1 MGSQRSARPGRTALL
16 VAGLL
21 VALWQR
27 CAASCPEKDLEDRE
41 EEANIVLT
49 GTVDEIINM
58 DPVHNT
64 YSCKVRVWRYLK
76 GKSNVNREILLDGGN
91 KVMIGGF
98 GNPGI
103 CDNQVATGDTRI
115 FFLNPSPQSMGPEH
129 KNELMLNSSLMRITL
144 RNLEDVEHCVED
156 KPPHFTPVQPPDGCR
171 GMLCGFGAVCERD
184 PTDPA
189 KAECVCKRVDCPS
202 LVAPVCGSD
211 SSTYSNECE
220 LEKAQCN
227 TQRRIKVLRKGPC
240 SLKDPC
246 SEVTCSYGSTCVQS
260 SDGLSAKCMC
270 PLGCEGKAE
279 KTVCGSDGKDYR
291 NECELH
297 QHACKNQKNIR
308 VQYQGP
314 CDPCKDNENSLSQ
327 MCRVEAITRQPLRFG
342 LPESCTSDD
351 EPLCAS
357 DGQTYN
363 SECAMRSTGLQ
374 KGIKLRKIHAGRC
387 RRLDDC
393 QEECLFNAVCLVE
406 QLSSRCSCD
415 PIECDGTY
423 KPVCGR
429 DGHTYINDCN
439 RRRAEC
445 MNKVLIPI
453 KHPGPCDL
461 SIPSPCL
468 DKVCD
473 HGAVCVV
480 KNNEP
485 VCECPEACPQTSD
498 PVCGSDG
505 HSYGSPC
512 EMRAMGCAL
521 QRAIHIQHK
530 GPCDET
536 CANCSFGA
544 ICDAQSGQC
553 VCASECVE
561 SHQPVCGSD
570 GTTYNSECELHVR
583 ACKEQMDLRVVS
595 QGECKTCGSTV
606 CAWGARCVQNKCE
619 CPQCSG
625 EPLSTVCGS
634 DGTTYNNECELR
646 TSSCMQKR
654 RIDVAR
660 LGSCDEDCGSGGSG
674 SGVEGCEQ
682 DRCRMF
688 GGSWDEDAE
697 DDRCV
702 CDFTCQSVPN
712 NPVCGSDGKNY
723 SNECELKKAR
733 CEKQEHLL
741 IQNQGHCAAI
751 SATSLPEPTALQHC
765 SLSVYGCCH
774 DNATAAL
781 GVGLAGCPSTCQ
793 CNVYGSY
800 KGTCDPVTAQCSCKP
815 GVGGQKCDRC
825 EPGFWNFRG
834 IVTENMSG
842 CTPCNC
848 DATGSVRDDCEQ
860 MSGLCSCKTG
870 VKGMKCNVCPDG
882 SKMGMNGCDKGPD
895 APTSCE
901 ELVCSYGATCIE
913 VNDQAHCECP
923 SPDCDEKN
931 KTKVCGSDGVTYAD
945 QCQLRTIA
953 CRQDKDITVQH
964 FGQCTETI
972 TEPADRPT
980 PNPLATTPSPTA
992 AATITTTATFSH
1004 NRVEAL
1010 PPPRT
1015 AEVETDER
1023 PPATTPYST
1032 PTQKQANHRHSIHI
1046 QPQPQST
1053 AAAAAAA
1060 TTSSPRSSKIP
1071 PPLRDP
1077 SAALNSFEGSGSGD
1091 PSGDYQTEE
1100 EEELEEEVGSG
1111 IPPEA
1116 SGAEEPVGPTVA
1128 STTLPT
1134 AEDRSSCDNKEFGCC
1149 PDGKTPASTPEGANC
1164 PSTMRFNGFLHL
1176 DQVEGQEIFY
1186 TPEMEDP
1193 KSELFGE
1200 TARSIESALNELFRK
1215 SEVHK
1220 DFMSVRVRNLAPS
1233 NSILAFVEAHFKPDT
1248 RYTVEDIEGAL
1259 LKQLKASTDT
1269 GIAVKKPEDENIR
1282 ITNYGLSSVPFFTTT
1297 TTTTTASVTTASVT
1311 TAAPTTTTTTTT
1323 RLPTTSPY
1331 VTRRPPGTT
1340 RRPYNGRRTTTT
1352 SAPVT
1357 TQPPTT
1363 TAAVTTTT
1371 PLPATTV
1378 AHARARLHPK
1388 VQKPCSSHPCL
1399 HGGTCEDD
1407 GNDFSC
1413 KCPAGRG
1420 GSVCEKVIKYFIP
1433 SFGGQSYLAFQTMS
1447 AYHTV
1452 RIAMEFRA
1460 SEMTGILLYNGQE
1473 GKKDFIS
1480 LALVNGRVEL
1490 RFNTGSG
1497 TGTLVSKVQINRGR
1511 WHQLVVTR
1519 NRRNAMLSVDNE
1531 PHIEGESPRGTDG
1544 LNLDTHLFIGGV
1556 TEDMKADVRERTAV
1570 ATGLVG
1576 CIRMLDVN
1584 NRVLNLQESG
1594 GDSLYGSGVGEC
1606 GNNPCQPNPCK
1617 NGAACQ
1623 VKEAEMFH
1631 CKCSKGFWGPTCAD
1645 VHDPCEPNRCHPS
1658 SQCQALPEGGY
1669 KCECPTGREGRHCE
1683 KVAER
1688 RGAYMPLF
1696 NGDSYVEL
1704 KGLYLYGHDLRQK
1717 LSMTVVLMANDSNG
1731 LIFYNG
1737 QKSDG
1742 KGDFI
1747 SLSLNNGILEFRYD
1761 LGKGPATIRSKEP
1774 IQLNVWNTINLERSH
1789 RKGEIRVNNR
1799 DAVKGEAPK
1808 SRKNQHVDLNLK
1820 ESLFVGGAPDYS
1832 RLARAAAL
1840 TEGFKGTIQKIIL
1853 MGTPVLREENAM
1865 RSSNVAMFQDHPC
1878 SQEPCHNGG
1887 RCNPQLDT
1895 YECVC
1900 LSGFSGGHC
1909 QNTIYE
1915 KSAGDTEAIAFD
1927 GRTFIEYHNAVTK
1940 SQLTNEIPDPESLE
1954 NPSDQSEKALLVN
1967 KFELSI
1973 RTEATQG
1980 LVLWSGKGVER
1991 SDYIALA
1998 IVDGHVQMTYDLG
2011 SKPVVLRSSV
2021 RVNTNRWIRIK
2032 ASRALRDGSLQVGNE
2047 AAVTGS
2053 SPLAATQLDT
2063 DGALWL
2069 GGLEELAVTRR
2080 LPKAYST
2087 GFVGC
2092 IKDVVVD
2099 GVELHLVE
2107 DALNSPTILQCSAAK

>member
-1 MGSQRSARPGRTALL
+1 MEWSMSGCHYPSPPPQEQDRRYQHKVSL
-16 VAGLL
+16 V
-21 VALWQR
+21 VR
-27 CAASCPEKDLEDRE
+27 YFMIPC
-41 EEANIVLT
+41 NICL
-49 GTVDEIINM
+49 
-58 DPVHNT
+58 
-64 YSCKVRVWRYLK
+64 
-76 GKSNVNREILLDGGN
+76 ILLATSTL
-91 KVMIGGF
+91 GF
-98 GNPGI
+98 A
-103 CDNQVATGDTRI
+103 VLL
-115 FFLNPSPQSMGPEH
+115 FLN
-129 KNELMLNSSLMRITL
+129 NY
-144 RNLEDVEHCVED
+144 
-156 KPPHFTPVQPPDGCR
+156 KPPHFTPAQPPDGCR

-184 PTDPA
+184 QTDPA

-227 TQRRIKVLRKGPC
+227 SQRRIKVLRKGPC
-240 SLKDPC
+240 SRKDPC
-246 SEVTCSYGSTCVQS
+246 TDVACSYGSTCVQS

-270 PLGCEGKAE
+270 PLGCEGKRE
-279 KTVCGSDGKDYR
+279 QTVCGSDGKDYR

-297 QHACKNQKNIR
+297 QHACKNQRNIR
-308 VQYQGP
+308 VQYQGH
-314 CDPCKDNENSLSQ
+314 CDPCKDNENSLNTL
-327 MCRVEAITRQPLRFG
+327 CRVEALTRQPLIFS
-342 LPESCTSDD
+342 LPNSCPLGN

-357 DGQTYN
+357 DGQTYP
-363 SECAMRSTGLQ
+363 SKCAMEATGAQ
-374 KGIKLRKIHAGRC
+374 KGIKLTKIHAGQC
-387 RRLDDC
+387 RRLEHC

-406 QLSSRCSCD
+406 QLNARCSCD

-423 KPVCGR
+423 KPVCGK
-429 DGHTYINDCN
+429 DAHTYTNDCT
-439 RRRAEC
+439 RRKAEC
-445 MNKVLIPI
+445 LTKTLISI
-453 KHPGPCDL
+453 KHQGPCDL

-468 DKVCD
+468 DKVCE

-521 QRAIHIQHK
+521 QKAIHIQHK
-530 GPCDET
+530 GPCDES

-561 SHQPVCGSD
+561 SNQPVCGSD
-570 GTTYNSECELHVR
+570 GSTYNSECELHVR
-583 ACKEQMDLRVVS
+583 ACKQQMDLRVVS

-625 EPLSTVCGS
+625 EAFSPVCGS

-646 TSSCMQKR
+646 TSTCMQKR
-654 RIDVAR
+654 RIDVAKP
-660 LGSCDEDCGSGGSG
+660 GSCDEDCGSGGSG
-674 SGVEGCEQ
+674 SGVESCEQ
-682 DRCRMF
+682 DRCRTF

-702 CDFTCQSVPN
+702 CDFSCQSVPH

-723 SNECELKKAR
+723 SNECQLKKAR

-741 IQNQGHCAAI
+741 IQNQGPCAAI
-751 SATSLPEPTALQHC
+751 SATSLPELTPPQHC

-774 DNATAAL
+774 DNVTAAL

-800 KGTCDPVTAQCSCKP
+800 KGTCDPASGQCSCKP

-848 DATGSVRDDCEQ
+848 DARGSVRDDCEQ

-882 SKMGMNGCDKGPD
+882 SKMGMNGCDKGPE

-901 ELVCSYGATCIE
+901 ELVCSFGATCIE

-972 TEPADRPT
+972 SEPADRPT
-980 PNPLATTPSPTA
+980 PNPSATTHSPTA
-992 AATITTTATFSH
+992 AATITTPAPFH
-1004 NRVEAL
+1004 PDMVWAI
-1010 PPPRT
+1010 PPPQT
-1015 AEVETDER
+1015 EETDTTER
-1023 PPATTPYST
+1023 PPTTTPFST
-1032 PTQKQANHRHSIHI
+1032 LIHNQANRRHPNHI
-1046 QPQPQST
+1046 QPPPPKST
-1053 AAAAAAA
+1053 AAT
-1060 TTSSPRSSKIP
+1060 TTSSSSSHSSP
-1071 PPLRDP
+1071 AP
-1077 SAALNSFEGSGSGD
+1077 SAAASSFDGSGSGE
-1091 PSGDYQTEE
+1091 PSGDDQTEE
-1100 EEELEEEVGSG
+1100 EEEEEAGSG
-1111 IPPEA
+1111 IPTEA
-1116 SGAEEPVGPTVA
+1116 SGAEEPVGPTLA
-1128 STTLPT
+1128 STTIPT
-1134 AEDRSSCDNKEFGCC
+1134 AEDRSSCENTDFGCC
-1149 PDGKTPASTPEGANC
+1149 PDGKTPSSTPEGANC
-1164 PSTMRFNGFLHL
+1164 PSTMRFSGFLHL

-1259 LKQLKASTDT
+1259 LKQLKASKETS
-1269 GIAVKKPEDENIR
+1269 IAVKKPEDENIR
-1282 ITNYGLSSVPFFTTT
+1282 FTNYGLSSPFFTTT
-1297 TTTTTASVTTASVT
+1297 TTTTTSVT

-1323 RLPTTSPY
+1323 TTRPPTTSPY
-1331 VTRRPPGTT
+1331 ITRRPPGTT
-1340 RRPYNGRRTTTT
+1340 RRPSNGRRTTTA

-1357 TQPPTT
+1357 TPRPTTT
-1363 TAAVTTTT
+1363 TAAVTTTAL
-1371 PLPATTV
+1371 PPATTI
-1378 AHARARLHPK
+1378 AHVREKLHHK
-1388 VQKPCSSHPCL
+1388 AQKPCGSHPCL

-1407 GNDFSC
+1407 GSDFSC

-1433 SFGGQSYLAFQTMS
+1433 SFGGQSYLAFPTMS

-1460 SEMTGILLYNGQE
+1460 SDMTGILLYNGQE

-1480 LALVNGRVEL
+1480 LALVNGKVEL

-1497 TGTLVSKVQINRGR
+1497 TGTVVSKVQINQGR
-1511 WHQLVVTR
+1511 WHHLVVTR

-1544 LNLDTHLFIGGV
+1544 LNLDTDLFIGGV
-1556 TEDMKADVRERTAV
+1556 LEEMKQDVRERTAV

-1576 CIRMLDVN
+1576 CIRLLDVN
-1584 NRVLNLQESG
+1584 NRVLNLQESE

-1606 GNNPCQPNPCK
+1606 GNNPCQPNPCN

-1669 KCECPTGREGRHCE
+1669 KCECPMGREGRHCE

-1696 NGDSYVEL
+1696 NGDSYLEL
-1704 KGLYLYGHDLRQK
+1704 KGLHLYGHDLRQK
-1717 LSMTVVLMANDSNG
+1717 VSMTVILMANDSNG

-1761 LGKGPATIRSKEP
+1761 LGKGPATIRSKEA
-1774 IQLNVWNTINLERSH
+1774 IQLNVWNTIDLERSN
-1789 RKGEIRVNNR
+1789 RKGEIMVNKKDPVR
-1799 DAVKGEAPK
+1799 GEAP
-1808 SRKNQHVDLNLK
+1808 NLHVDLNLK

-1832 RLARAAAL
+1832 RLARVAAL

-1853 MGTPVLREENAM
+1853 MGTTILREENAL
-1865 RSSNVAMFQDHPC
+1865 RSSNIAMFQDHPC

-1887 RCNPQLDT
+1887 RCNPTLDA
-1895 YECVC
+1895 YECAC
-1900 LSGFSGGHC
+1900 LSGFSGGRC

-1915 KSAGDTEAIAFD
+1915 KSAGETEAIAFD

-1940 SQLTNEIPDPESLE
+1940 
-1954 NPSDQSEKALLVN
+1954 SEKALLVN

-1980 LVLWSGKGVER
+1980 LVLWSGKDVER

-1998 IVDGHVQMTYDLG
+1998 IVNGHVQMTYDLG

-2021 RVNTNRWIRIK
+2021 RVDTNRWIRIK

-2069 GGLEELAVTRR
+2069 GGLEELAVARR

-2092 IKDVVVD
+2092 VKDVVVD

-2107 DALNSPTILQCSAAK
+2107 DALNSPRILHCSAAK

>member
-1 MGSQRSARPGRTALL
+1 MSGCHYPSPHPPEQDRRYQHKVSL
-16 VAGLL
+16 V
-21 VALWQR
+21 VR
-27 CAASCPEKDLEDRE
+27 YFMIPC
-41 EEANIVLT
+41 NICL
-49 GTVDEIINM
+49 
-58 DPVHNT
+58 
-64 YSCKVRVWRYLK
+64 
-76 GKSNVNREILLDGGN
+76 ILLATSTL
-91 KVMIGGF
+91 GF
-98 GNPGI
+98 A
-103 CDNQVATGDTRI
+103 VLL
-115 FFLNPSPQSMGPEH
+115 FLN
-129 KNELMLNSSLMRITL
+129 NY
-144 RNLEDVEHCVED
+144 
-156 KPPHFTPVQPPDGCR
+156 KPPHFTPAQPPDGCR

-189 KAECVCKRVDCPS
+189 KADCVCKRVDCPS

-220 LEKAQCN
+220 LEKAQCY

-246 SEVTCSYGSTCVQS
+246 TEVTCSYGSTCIQS

-270 PLGCEGKAE
+270 PLGCEGKYE
-279 KTVCGSDGKDYR
+279 QTVCGSDGKDYR

-297 QHACKNQKNIR
+297 QHACKTQKNIR
-308 VQYQGP
+308 VQYQGH
-314 CDPCKDNENSLSQ
+314 CDPCKDNENSLNM
-327 MCRVEAITRQPLRFG
+327 MCRVEALTRQPLLFA
-342 LPESCTSDD
+342 LPESCPPAN

-357 DGQTYN
+357 DGQTYSN
-363 SECAMRSTGLQ
+363 ECVMTSTGMQ
-374 KGIKLRKIHAGRC
+374 KGIKLKKIHAGQC
-387 RRLDDC
+387 RGLDNC
-393 QEECLFNAVCLVE
+393 QECLFNAVCLVE
-406 QLSSRCSCD
+406 QLSARCSCD
-415 PIECDGTY
+415 PIECEGTY
-423 KPVCGR
+423 KPVCSK
-429 DGHTYINDCN
+429 DGHTYINDCV
-439 RRRAEC
+439 RRKAEC
-445 MNKVLIPI
+445 LTKTYIPI
-453 KHPGPCDL
+453 KHQGPCDL

-468 DKVCD
+468 DKLCD
-473 HGAVCVV
+473 HGAECVV
-480 KNNEP
+480 KNDEP
-485 VCECPEACPQTSD
+485 VCECPEACPQSSD

-521 QRAIHIQHK
+521 QRTIHIQHK
-530 GPCDET
+530 GPCDEA

-553 VCASECVE
+553 VCASECVD

-570 GTTYNSECELHVR
+570 GSTYNSECELHVR
-583 ACKEQMDLRVVS
+583 ACKEQMDLQVVT
-595 QGECKTCGSTV
+595 QGECKTCGGAV
-606 CAWGARCVQNKCE
+606 CAWGSRCVQNKCE
-619 CPQCSG
+619 CPQCSD
-625 EPLSTVCGS
+625 EAFSAVCGS

-646 TSSCMQKR
+646 LSSCMQKR
-654 RIDVAR
+654 TIDLVKP
-660 LGSCDEDCGSGGSG
+660 GSCDEDCGSGGSG
-674 SGVEGCEQ
+674 SGVESCEQ

-697 DDRCV
+697 DDRCI
-702 CDFTCQSVPN
+702 CDFSCENVPHTL
-712 NPVCGSDGKNY
+712 VCGSDGRNY

-741 IQNQGHCAAI
+741 IQNQGPCAAI
-751 SATSLPEPTALQHC
+751 SATSLPELTTPQHC
-765 SLSVYGCCH
+765 SQSVYGCCL
-774 DNATAAL
+774 DNVTAAQ

-793 CNVYGSY
+793 CNIYGSY
-800 KGTCDPVTAQCSCKP
+800 KRTCDPATGQCSCKP

-860 MSGLCSCKTG
+860 MSGLCSCKMG

-882 SKMGMNGCDKGPD
+882 SKMGMNGCDKD
-895 APTSCE
+895 VEAPTSCE
-901 ELVCSYGATCIE
+901 DLVCSFGASCIE
-913 VNDQAHCECP
+913 VNGQAHCECP
-923 SPDCDEKN
+923 SPDCDEK
-931 KTKVCGSDGVTYAD
+931 KQSKVCGSDGVTYAD

-964 FGQCTETI
+964 FGQCTEI
-972 TEPADRPT
+972 LSEAADRPT
-980 PNPLATTPSPTA
+980 PNPLATIPSTA
-992 AATITTTATFSH
+992 AAGTITTTFHPNMVWAIP
-1004 NRVEAL
+1004 L
-1010 PPPRT
+1010 PRT
-1015 AEVETDER
+1015 PETETTER
-1023 PPATTPYST
+1023 PRLTTPF
-1032 PTQKQANHRHSIHI
+1032 PTLIHNDPRSNHRHPIHTK
-1046 QPQPQST
+1046 QQPQST
-1053 AAAAAAA
+1053 AATP
-1060 TTSSPRSSKIP
+1060 TTFPSHSSPV
-1071 PPLRDP
+1071 P
-1077 SAALNSFEGSGSGD
+1077 SAAVASFEGSGSGE
-1091 PSGDYQTEE
+1091 PSGDDQTEE
-1100 EEELEEEVGSG
+1100 EEELGEEAGSG
-1111 IPPEA
+1111 MPTEA
-1116 SGAEEPVGPTVA
+1116 SGREESVGPTVA
-1128 STTLPT
+1128 GATTPT
-1134 AEDRSSCDNKEFGCC
+1134 AEERSSCDNKEFGCC
-1149 PDGKTPASTPEGANC
+1149 PDGKTPASNPEGTNC
-1164 PSTMRFNGFLHL
+1164 PSTARFSGFLHL
-1176 DQVEGQEIFY
+1176 DQLEGQEIFY

-1215 SEVHK
+1215 SEVRK
-1220 DFMSVRVRNLAPS
+1220 DFMSVRVRNLAPR
-1233 NSILAFVEAHFKPDT
+1233 NYILAFVEAHFKPDT

-1259 LKQLKASTDT
+1259 LKQLKASKDT
-1269 GIAVKKPEDENIR
+1269 SITVKKPENENVR
-1282 ITNYGLSSVPFFTTT
+1282 FTNYGLSFIPYFTTT
-1297 TTTTTASVTTASVT
+1297 ITTTASVT
-1311 TAAPTTTTTTTT
+1311 TAAPITTTTKPP
-1323 RLPTTSPY
+1323 PTSTY
-1331 VTRRPPGTT
+1331 ITRRPPGTT
-1340 RRPYNGRRTTTT
+1340 RRPYGSRRTTTT
-1352 SAPVT
+1352 SVPVT
-1357 TQPPTT
+1357 TPPP
-1363 TAAVTTTT
+1363 ATTT
-1371 PLPATTV
+1371 PLLRTTT
-1378 AHARARLHPK
+1378 AHVRASYHHK
-1388 VQKPCSSHPCL
+1388 VKGEKPCSSHPCL
-1399 HGGTCEDD
+1399 HGGTCEEY
-1407 GNDFSC
+1407 GIYFSC

-1420 GSVCEKVIKYFIP
+1420 GAVCEKVVKYFIP

-1460 SEMTGILLYNGQE
+1460 SEMNGILLYNGQE

-1497 TGTLVSKVQINRGR
+1497 TGTVVSNVQIDQGR

-1519 NRRNAMLSVDNE
+1519 KRRNAMLSVDNE

-1556 TEDMKADVRERTAV
+1556 PEEMKQDVRERTAV

-1584 NRVLNLQESG
+1584 NRVLNLQENG

-1606 GNNPCQPNPCK
+1606 GNNPCLPNPCK
-1617 NGAACQ
+1617 NGASCQ

-1669 KCECPTGREGRHCE
+1669 KCECPMGREGRHCE

-1696 NGDSYVEL
+1696 KGDSYLEL
-1704 KGLYLYGHDLRQK
+1704 KGLHLYGHDLRQK
-1717 LSMTVVLMANDSNG
+1717 LSMTVILMANDSNG

-1747 SLSLNNGILEFRYD
+1747 SLSLNDGILEFRYD
-1761 LGKGPATIRSKEP
+1761 LGKGPATIRSKQP
-1774 IQLNVWNTINLERSH
+1774 IQLNVWNTINLERSN
-1789 RKGEIRVNNR
+1789 RKGEIMVNKKDPVR
-1799 DAVKGEAPK
+1799 GEAP
-1808 SRKNQHVDLNLK
+1808 NLHVDLNLK
-1820 ESLFVGGAPDYS
+1820 ENLYVGGAPDYS
-1832 RLARAAAL
+1832 RLARVAAL

-1853 MGTPVLREENAM
+1853 MGTPIFREENAL
-1865 RSSNVAMFQDHPC
+1865 RSRNVEMFQDHPC
-1878 SQEPCHNGG
+1878 SQEPCLNNG
-1887 RCNPQLDT
+1887 RCDPQLDT

-1900 LSGFSGGHC
+1900 LSGFSGGQC

-1915 KSAGDTEAIAFD
+1915 KSAGETEAVAFD

-1940 SQLTNEIPDPESLE
+1940 
-1954 NPSDQSEKALLVN
+1954 SEKALLVN

-1998 IVDGHVQMTYDLG
+1998 IVDGYVQMTYDLG

-2021 RVNTNRWIRIK
+2021 RVDTNHWIRIK

-2069 GGLEELAVTRR
+2069 GGLEELAVARR

-2087 GFVGC
+2087 GFIGC

-2107 DALNSPTILQCSAAK
+2107 DALNSPQILQCSAAK

>member
-1 MGSQRSARPGRTALL
+1 MGSLRTLKAGRTALL
-16 VAGLL
+16 LVGLIA
-21 VALWQR
+21 ALWQLSS
-27 CAASCPEKDLEDRE
+27 ASCPEKDLEDRE

-76 GKSNVNREILLDGGN
+76 GKSSVNREILLDGGN
-91 KVMIGGF
+91 KLMIGGF

-115 FFLNPSPQSMGPEH
+115 FFLNPAPDSMGPEH

-156 KPPHFTPVQPPDGCR
+156 KPPHFTPAQPPDGCR

-189 KAECVCKRVDCPS
+189 KAGCICKKTDCPL

-220 LEKAQCN
+220 LEKAQCQA
-227 TQRRIKVLRKGPC
+227 QRRIKVLRKGPC
-240 SLKDPC
+240 SRKDPC
-246 SEVTCSYGSTCVQS
+246 TEVICSYGSTCVQS

-270 PLGCEGKAE
+270 PLGCEGKPE
-279 KTVCGSDGKDYR
+279 QTVCGSDGKDYR

-297 QHACKNQKNIR
+297 QYACKNHKNIR
-308 VQYQGP
+308 MQYQGH
-314 CDPCKDNENSLSQ
+314 CDPCKDNENSLNIV
-327 MCRVEAITRQPLRFG
+327 CRVEALTRKPQLFG
-342 LPESCTSDD
+342 LAESCPPSN
-351 EPLCAS
+351 EHLCAS
-357 DGQTYN
+357 DGRTYS
-363 SECAMRSTGLQ
+363 SECTMMATAAQ
-374 KGIKLRKIHAGRC
+374 KGIKLRKVHEGRC
-387 RRLDDC
+387 RRLVECKD
-393 QEECLFNAVCLVE
+393 ECLFNAVCLVE
-406 QLSSRCSCD
+406 QLNAHCSCD
-415 PIECDGTY
+415 PIECGGIY
-423 KPVCGR
+423 KPVCGK
-429 DGHTYINDCN
+429 DGQTYANDCM
-439 RRRAEC
+439 RRKAEC
-445 MNKVLIPI
+445 LSKALIPI
-453 KHPGPCDL
+453 RHPGPCDL
-461 SIPSPCL
+461 NVPSPCL
-468 DKVCD
+468 EKECE
-473 HGAVCVV
+473 HGATCVV

-512 EMRAMGCAL
+512 ELRAMGCAL
-521 QRAIHIQHK
+521 QKVINIQHK
-530 GPCDET
+530 GPCDES
-536 CANCSFGA
+536 CANCSFGG
-544 ICDAQSGQC
+544 ICDSQTGQC
-553 VCASECVE
+553 MCPSECVE
-561 SHQPVCGSD
+561 SRLSVCGSD

-583 ACKEQMDLRVVS
+583 ACREQVDIRVVN
-595 QGECKTCGSTV
+595 QGECKTCGDSV

-619 CPQCSG
+619 CLQCSG
-625 EPLSTVCGS
+625 KAFSPVCGS
-634 DGTTYNNECELR
+634 DGNTYDNECELR
-646 TSSCMQKR
+646 LSSCTHKR
-654 RIDVAR
+654 RIDVAKP
-660 LGSCDEDCGSGGSG
+660 GSCDEDCGSGGSG
-674 SGVEGCEQ
+674 SGVESCEQ
-682 DRCRMF
+682 DRCRVF

-697 DDRCV
+697 DDRCI
-702 CDFTCQSVPN
+702 CEFSCQNVLHN
-712 NPVCGSDGKNY
+712 QVCGSDGKTY
-723 SNECELKKAR
+723 SSECELKKAR

-741 IQNQGHCAAI
+741 IQNQGPCAAV
-751 SATSLPEPTALQHC
+751 LPPEPTVPQHC
-765 SLSVYGCCH
+765 SLSVYGCCS
-774 DNATAAL
+774 DNITAAL
-781 GVGLAGCPSTCQ
+781 GVGLAGCPNTCQ

-800 KGTCDPVTAQCSCKP
+800 KGTCDPATGQCSCKP

-882 SKMGMNGCDKGPD
+882 SKMGMNGCDKGPE

-901 ELVCSYGATCIE
+901 ELLCSFGATCIE
-913 VNDQAHCECP
+913 ENGQAHCECP
-923 SPDCDEKN
+923 SPDCDIKN

-953 CRQDKDITVQH
+953 CRQDKDITVQYP
-964 FGQCTETI
+964 GQCTETI
-972 TEPADRPT
+972 TEPAERPT
-980 PNPLATTPSPTA
+980 PNPPTTTA
-992 AATITTTATFSH
+992 SSAAVATITTPVPHDS
-1004 NRVEAL
+1004 NMVL
-1010 PPPRT
+1010 GIPPPRT
-1015 AEVETDER
+1015 VETETTQQ
-1023 PPATTPYST
+1023 PPATTPLST
-1032 PTQKQANHRHSIHI
+1032 PTRNRARSDHHHSTHN
-1046 QPQPQST
+1046 QPTRP
-1053 AAAAAAA
+1053 AP
-1060 TTSSPRSSKIP
+1060 TTPSSRSSPAP
-1071 PPLRDP
+1071 PTVPTTAHFD
-1077 SAALNSFEGSGSGD
+1077 GSGSGE
-1091 PSGDYQTEE
+1091 PSGDEPEE
-1100 EEELEEEVGSG
+1100 GEQEDEAGSG
-1111 IPPEA
+1111 VPSEA
-1116 SGAEEPVGPTVA
+1116 SGAEEPVGLTVA
-1128 STTLPT
+1128 SSTFPT
-1134 AEDRSSCDNKEFGCC
+1134 PEVRSSCDNTEFGCC
-1149 PDGKTPASTPEGANC
+1149 PDGKTPSSTPEGANC
-1164 PSTMRFNGFLHL
+1164 PSTMKFTGLLHL
-1176 DQVEGQEIFY
+1176 DKVEGQEIFH
-1186 TPEMEDP
+1186 TAEMNDP

-1215 SEVHK
+1215 SGVRK
-1220 DFMSVRVRNLAPS
+1220 DFMSVRVRKLQQS
-1233 NSILAFVEAHFKPDT
+1233 NSILAVVEAHFKPDT

-1259 LKQLKASTDT
+1259 LKQLKASKDT
-1269 GIAVKKPEDENIR
+1269 SISVKKPEDENIQF
-1282 ITNYGLSSVPFFTTT
+1282 TNYGLSSTPIFTTT
-1297 TTTTTASVTTASVT
+1297 TTTTTASIT
-1311 TAAPTTTTTTTT
+1311 TAAPTTTT
-1323 RLPTTSPY
+1323 
-1331 VTRRPPGTT
+1331 RPPATSSYFTSRPLGTT
-1340 RRPYNGRRTTTT
+1340 RRPFSSRRTTTT
-1352 SAPVT
+1352 TAPVT
-1357 TQPPTT
+1357 TPLPTT
-1363 TAAVTTTT
+1363 TTVAVTTTAL
-1371 PLPATTV
+1371 PPATTNPGIRGR
-1378 AHARARLHPK
+1378 HGDIS
-1388 VQKPCSSHPCL
+1388 QKPCDSHPCL
-1399 HGGTCEDD
+1399 HGGTCEDE

-1433 SFGGQSYLAFQTMS
+1433 SFGGQSYLAFPTMS

-1460 SEMTGILLYNGQE
+1460 SNMTGLLLYNGQN

-1497 TGTLVSKVQINRGR
+1497 TGTLTSKVQISQGR
-1511 WHQLVVTR
+1511 WHQLVVNR
-1519 NRRNAMLSVDNE
+1519 NRRSAVLRVDE
-1531 PHIEGESPRGTDG
+1531 ELQIDGESPRGTDG
-1544 LNLDTHLFIGGV
+1544 LNLDTDLFIGGV
-1556 TEDMKADVRERTAV
+1556 PDDIKQDTRERTAV

-1576 CIRMLDVN
+1576 CIRLLDVN
-1584 NRVLNLQESG
+1584 NRVLNLQENG
-1594 GDSLYGSGVGEC
+1594 GDILYGSGVGEC

-1617 NGAACQ
+1617 NGGVCQ

-1631 CKCSKGFWGPTCAD
+1631 CKCSKGFWGPKCAD
-1645 VHDPCEPNRCHPS
+1645 NRDPCESNMCQSP

-1669 KCECPTGREGRHCE
+1669 KCECPMGHEGRFCDR
-1683 KVAER
+1683 VTQR
-1688 RGAYMPLF
+1688 SGAYMPLF
-1696 NGDSYVEL
+1696 NKDSYLEL

-1717 LSMTVVLMANDSNG
+1717 LSMSVVLMANDSNG

-1747 SLSLNNGILEFRYD
+1747 SLSLNEGILEFRYD

-1774 IQLNVWNTINLERSH
+1774 IQLNVWNTIDLERSN
-1789 RKGEIRVNNR
+1789 RKGEITVNKK
-1799 DAVKGEAPK
+1799 DAVRGESPK
-1808 SRKNQHVDLNLK
+1808 SRKSTHIDLNLK

-1840 TEGFKGTIQKIIL
+1840 TEGFKGTIQSIIL
-1853 MGTPVLREENAM
+1853 MGTPILKEENALHSM
-1865 RSSNVAMFQDHPC
+1865 NIAMFEDHPC
-1878 SQEPCHNGG
+1878 SYNPCHNGG
-1887 RCNPQLDT
+1887 SCNPELGT
-1895 YECVC
+1895 YKCAC
-1900 LSGFSGGHC
+1900 PNGFSGLQC
-1909 QNTIYE
+1909 LNTVHE
-1915 KSAGDTEAIAFD
+1915 KSAGETEAIAFN
-1927 GRTFIEYHNAVTK
+1927 GRTFIEYHNGVTK

-1973 RTEATQG
+1973 RTEATHG

-2069 GGLEELAVTRR
+2069 GGLEELAVARR

-2099 GVELHLVE
+2099 GVDLHLVE
-2107 DALNSPTILQCSAAK
+2107 DALNSPQILHCSAAK

>member
-1 MGSQRSARPGRTALL
+1 MGSQRTLRASRTALL
-16 VAGLL
+16 LAGLL

-76 GKSNVNREILLDGGN
+76 GKSNVNHEILLDGGN
-91 KVMIGGF
+91 KLMIGGF

-115 FFLNPSPQSMGPEH
+115 FFLNPASESMGPEH

-144 RNLEDVEHCVED
+144 RNLEDVEHCVEAHKYIIAD
-156 KPPHFTPVQPPDGCR
+156 KPPHFTPAQPPDGCR

-246 SEVTCSYGSTCVQS
+246 TEVTCSYGSTCIQS

-270 PLGCEGKAE
+270 PLGCEGKPE
-279 KTVCGSDGKDYR
+279 QTVCGSDGKDYR

-308 VQYQGP
+308 MQYQGH
-314 CDPCKDNENSLSQ
+314 CDPCKDNENSLNT
-327 MCRVEAITRQPLRFG
+327 MCRVEALTRQPLFFG
-342 LPESCTSDD
+342 PPESCPPGI

-357 DGQTYN
+357 DGQTYP
-363 SECAMRSTGLQ
+363 SECAMRTTGMQ

-387 RRLDDC
+387 RRLEDC
-393 QEECLFNAVCLVE
+393 KEECLFNSVCLVE
-406 QLSSRCSCD
+406 QLNARCSCD

-423 KPVCGR
+423 KPVCGK
-429 DGHTYINDCN
+429 DGHTYTNDCV
-439 RRRAEC
+439 RRKAEC
-445 MNKVLIPI
+445 LSKTLIPI

-530 GPCDET
+530 GHCDEA

-544 ICDAQSGQC
+544 ICDAQSRQC
-553 VCASECVE
+553 VCPSECVE

-583 ACKEQMDLRVVS
+583 ACNEQMDLRVVG

-625 EPLSTVCGS
+625 KAFSAVCGS
-634 DGTTYNNECELR
+634 DGTTYNNECELHM
-646 TSSCMQKR
+646 SSCMQKR
-654 RIDVAR
+654 RIDVAK

-674 SGVEGCEQ
+674 SGVESCEH

-702 CDFTCQSVPN
+702 CDFTCQSVPHN
-712 NPVCGSDGKNY
+712 LVCGSDGKNY

-741 IQNQGHCAAI
+741 IQNQGPCAAI
-751 SATSLPEPTALQHC
+751 SATSLPELTAPQHC
-765 SLSVYGCCH
+765 SLSVYGCCS
-774 DNATAAL
+774 DNMTAAL

-800 KGTCDPVTAQCSCKP
+800 KGTCDPATGQCSCKP

-882 SKMGMNGCDKGPD
+882 SKMGMNGCDKGPE
-895 APTSCE
+895 APTSCK
-901 ELVCSYGATCIE
+901 ELVCSFGASCIE
-913 VNDQAHCECP
+913 VNGQAHCECP

-972 TEPADRPT
+972 SEPADRPS
-980 PNPLATTPSPTA
+980 PNPPATTPSSTA
-992 AATITTTATFSH
+992 AATITTTAPFH
-1004 NRVEAL
+1004 PNMVWAI

-1015 AEVETDER
+1015 AEIETTER
-1023 PPATTPYST
+1023 LPTTTPFST
-1032 PTQKQANHRHSIHI
+1032 LTHNRARANHRHRHPIHI
-1046 QPQPQST
+1046 QPQPPQST
-1053 AAAAAAA
+1053 AA
-1060 TTSSPRSSKIP
+1060 TTSSSRSSP
-1071 PPLRDP
+1071 TP
-1077 SAALNSFEGSGSGD
+1077 SAAATSFEGSGSGE
-1091 PSGDYQTEE
+1091 PSGDDQSEE
-1100 EEELEEEVGSG
+1100 EEQEEEAGSG
-1111 IPPEA
+1111 ITTEA

-1128 STTLPT
+1128 STTVPM
-1134 AEDRSSCDNKEFGCC
+1134 AEDRSSCDNTEFGCC
-1149 PDGKTPASTPEGANC
+1149 PDGKTPSSTPEGANC
-1164 PSTMRFNGFLHL
+1164 PSTMRFSGSLHL

-1248 RYTVEDIEGAL
+1248 KYTVEDIEGAL
-1259 LKQLKASTDT
+1259 LKQLKASKETS
-1269 GIAVKKPEDENIR
+1269 IAVKKPEDENIHFN
-1282 ITNYGLSSVPFFTTT
+1282 NYGFSSTPFFTT
-1297 TTTTTASVTTASVT
+1297 TTTTTASVTTA
-1311 TAAPTTTTTTTT
+1311 APTTTST
-1323 RLPTTSPY
+1323 RPPPTSSY
-1331 VTRRPPGTT
+1331 ITRRPPGTT
-1340 RRPYNGRRTTTT
+1340 RRPYSGRRTTTT

-1357 TQPPTT
+1357 TPLTTT
-1363 TAAVTTTT
+1363 TAAVTTTAL
-1371 PLPATTV
+1371 PPATTISHIWDKLPHK
-1378 AHARARLHPK
+1378 A
-1388 VQKPCSSHPCL
+1388 QKPCNSHPCL

-1460 SEMTGILLYNGQE
+1460 SETTGILLYNGQD

-1480 LALVNGRVEL
+1480 LSLVNGRVEL

-1497 TGTLVSKVQINRGR
+1497 TGTVVSKVQINQGR

-1531 PHIEGESPRGTDG
+1531 PHIVGESPRGTDG

-1556 TEDMKADVRERTAV
+1556 PEEMKQDVRERTAV

-1576 CIRMLDVN
+1576 CIRLLDVN
-1584 NRVLNLQESG
+1584 NRVLNLQENG

-1645 VHDPCEPNRCHPS
+1645 VHDPCEPNRCHLS
-1658 SQCQALPEGGY
+1658 SQCQVLPEGGY
-1669 KCECPTGREGRHCE
+1669 KCECPMGREGRHCE

-1696 NGDSYVEL
+1696 NRDSYLEL
-1704 KGLYLYGHDLRQK
+1704 KGLHLYGHDLRQK
-1717 LSMTVVLMANDSNG
+1717 LSMTVILMANDSNG

-1747 SLSLNNGILEFRYD
+1747 SLSLNDGILEFRYD
-1761 LGKGPATIRSKEP
+1761 LGKGPATIRSKDA
-1774 IQLNVWNTINLERSH
+1774 IQLNVWNTINLERSN
-1789 RKGEIRVNNR
+1789 RKGEIMVNKKDPVR
-1799 DAVKGEAPK
+1799 GEAP
-1808 SRKNQHVDLNLK
+1808 NLHVDLNLK

-1832 RLARAAAL
+1832 RLARVAAL
-1840 TEGFKGTIQKIIL
+1840 TDGFKGTIQKIIL
-1853 MGTPVLREENAM
+1853 MGTPILREENAL
-1865 RSSNVAMFQDHPC
+1865 RSRNVAMFQDHPC

-1900 LSGFSGGHC
+1900 LNGFSGGHC

-1915 KSAGDTEAIAFD
+1915 KSAGETEAIAFD

-1998 IVDGHVQMTYDLG
+1998 IVDGYVQMTYDLG

-2021 RVNTNRWIRIK
+2021 RVDTNRWIRIK

-2069 GGLEELAVTRR
+2069 GGLEELAVARR

-2107 DALNSPTILQCSAAK
+2107 DALNSPKILHCSAAK

>member
-1 MGSQRSARPGRTALL
+1 MGSQRTLRTGAGRTALL

-21 VALWQR
+21 VALGHR
-27 CAASCPEKDLEDRE
+27 CSAGCPERDLENRE

-49 GTVDEIINM
+49 GTVDEIINL

-76 GKSNVNREILLDGGN
+76 GKSDVNQEILLDGGN
-91 KVMIGGF
+91 KLMIGGF

-115 FFLNPSPQSMGPEH
+115 FFLNPALATMGPEH

-144 RNLEDVEHCVED
+144 RNLEDVEHCVEAHKYINAD
-156 KPPHFTPVQPPDGCR
+156 KPPHFTPAQPPDGCK
-171 GMLCGFGAVCERD
+171 GMLCGFGAVCEID
-184 PTDPA
+184 QADSAQA
-189 KAECVCKRVDCPS
+189 KCVCKRVDCPS

-246 SEVTCSYGSTCVQS
+246 TDVACSYGSTCIQS

-270 PLGCEGKAE
+270 PLGCEGKRE
-279 KTVCGSDGKDYR
+279 QTVCGSDGEDYR
-291 NECELH
+291 NECLLH
-297 QHACKNQKNIR
+297 RHACKNQKNIR
-308 VQYQGP
+308 VQYAGP
-314 CDPCKDNENSLSQ
+314 CDPCKENENNLNSL
-327 MCRVEAITRQPLRFG
+327 CRVGALTRQPMVFQP
-342 LPESCTSDD
+342 PEMCPPGN

-357 DGQTYN
+357 DGQTYT
-363 SECAMRSTGLQ
+363 SGCVMKATGWQ
-374 KGIKLRKIHAGRC
+374 KGIKLRKIHAGPC
-387 RRLDDC
+387 KRLERC
-393 QEECLFNAVCLVE
+393 QEACPFNGVCVVE
-406 QLSSRCSCD
+406 QQSARCSCD

-429 DGHTYINDCN
+429 DGHTYTNDCA
-439 RRRAEC
+439 RRLAEC
-445 MNKVLIPI
+445 LGRLLIAV

-468 DKVCD
+468 GKACD
-473 HGAVCVV
+473 HGAACVV
-480 KNNEP
+480 KNAEP

-521 QRAIHIQHK
+521 QRAIQIQHK
-530 GPCDET
+530 GPCDEA

-570 GTTYNSECELHVR
+570 GSTYDSECELHVR
-583 ACKEQMDLRVVS
+583 ACKQQMDLRVVG

-606 CAWGARCVQNKCE
+606 CAWGAICVKNKCE
-619 CPQCSG
+619 CPQCSSEG
-625 EPLSTVCGS
+625 HAPVCGS
-634 DGTTYNNECELR
+634 DGVTYKNECELR
-646 TSSCMQKR
+646 TSSCMQKSG
-654 RIDVAR
+654 IDVAKP
-660 LGSCDEDCGSGGSG
+660 GSCDEDCGSGGSG
-674 SGVEGCEQ
+674 SGAESCEQ

-702 CDFTCQSVPN
+702 CDFSCQSVPLN
-712 NPVCGSDGKNY
+712 AVCGSDGKNY
-723 SNECELKKAR
+723 SNECQLKKAR
-733 CEKQEHLL
+733 CEKQEHL
-741 IQNQGHCAAI
+741 ITHNQGPCAAA
-751 SATSLPEPTALQHC
+751 SATPPPAPTPPQHC
-765 SLSVYGCCH
+765 SQSVYGCCH
-774 DNATAAL
+774 DNVTAAL
-781 GVGLAGCPSTCQ
+781 AVGLAGCPSTCQ
-793 CNVYGSY
+793 CNVHGSY
-800 KGTCDPVTAQCSCKP
+800 KGTCDPASGQCSCKP

-882 SKMGMNGCDKGPD
+882 SKMGTNGCDEGPE
-895 APTSCE
+895 APTSCDK
-901 ELVCSYGATCIE
+901 LMCNFGATCTE
-913 VNDQAHCECP
+913 VNGQAHCECP
-923 SPDCDEKN
+923 PPDCDDN
-931 KTKVCGSDGVTYAD
+931 NQTQVCGSDGETYGD

-953 CRQDKDITVQH
+953 CRLREDITVQH
-964 FGQCTETI
+964 FGPCTG
-972 TEPADRPT
+972 
-980 PNPLATTPSPTA
+980 
-992 AATITTTATFSH
+992 
-1004 NRVEAL
+1004 
-1010 PPPRT
+1010 
-1015 AEVETDER
+1015 
-1023 PPATTPYST
+1023 ST
-1032 PTQKQANHRHSIHI
+1032 
-1046 QPQPQST
+1046 
-1053 AAAAAAA
+1053 
-1060 TTSSPRSSKIP
+1060 
-1071 PPLRDP
+1071 L
-1077 SAALNSFEGSGSGD
+1077 
-1091 PSGDYQTEE
+1091 
-1100 EEELEEEVGSG
+1100 
-1111 IPPEA
+1111 
-1116 SGAEEPVGPTVA
+1116 A
-1128 STTLPT
+1128 STTAPT
-1134 AEDRSSCDNKEFGCC
+1134 AEERSSCDNTEFGCC
-1149 PDGKTPASTPEGANC
+1149 PDGKTPSSTPEGANC
-1164 PSTMRFNGFLHL
+1164 PSTMRFSGFLHL

-1186 TPEMEDP
+1186 TREMEDP

-1200 TARSIESALNELFRK
+1200 TARSIEGALNELFRK
-1215 SEVHK
+1215 SAAHK

-1248 RYTVEDIEGAL
+1248 RFTVEDIEGAL
-1259 LKQLKASTDT
+1259 LRQLKASRET

-1282 ITNYGLSSVPFFTTT
+1282 FTNYGLSSVPFFTTT
-1297 TTTTTASVTTASVT
+1297 STTTTASVTTA
-1311 TAAPTTTTTTTT
+1311 APPTTSTTPSTTT
-1323 RLPTTSPY
+1323 RPPPTSVY
-1331 VTRRPPGTT
+1331 ITRRPPGTT
-1340 RRPYNGRRTTTT
+1340 RRPKNGRRTTTT
-1352 SAPVT
+1352 TTTTTSSAPVT
-1357 TQPPTT
+1357 TPVPTTT
-1363 TAAVTTTT
+1363 TAAVTSTE
-1371 PLPATTV
+1371 PHPATTA
-1378 AHARARLHPK
+1378 AHVRGRPAHKPP
-1388 VQKPCSSHPCL
+1388 KPCGSHPCL

-1407 GNDFSC
+1407 GSDFSC
-1413 KCPAGRG
+1413 QCPAGRG
-1420 GSVCEKVIKYFIP
+1420 GSVCETVIRYFIP
-1433 SFGGQSYLAFQTMS
+1433 SFGGQSYLAFPTMS

-1452 RIAMEFRA
+1452 RIAVEFRA
-1460 SEMTGILLYNGQE
+1460 SEMTGLLLYNGQM

-1480 LALVNGRVEL
+1480 LALVDGKVEL

-1497 TGTLVSKVQINRGR
+1497 TGTVLSRVQVHQGR
-1511 WHQLVVTR
+1511 WHHLVLTR
-1519 NRRNAMLSVDNE
+1519 KRRSAMLSVDNE
-1531 PHIEGESPRGTDG
+1531 PHIEGESPHGTDG
-1544 LNLDTHLFIGGV
+1544 LNLDTDLFIGGV
-1556 TEDMKADVRERTAV
+1556 PEDIKQDVRERTAV

-1594 GDSLYGSGVGEC
+1594 GDSMYGSGVGEC

-1669 KCECPTGREGRHCE
+1669 KCECPMGREGRHCE
-1683 KVAER
+1683 TVAEG

-1696 NGDSYVEL
+1696 NGDSYLEL
-1704 KGLYLYGHDLRQK
+1704 KGLHLYGQDLRQK
-1717 LSMTVVLMANDSNG
+1717 VSMTVVLMANDSNG

-1742 KGDFI
+1742 RGDFI
-1747 SLSLNNGILEFRYD
+1747 SLSLNDGILEFRYD
-1761 LGKGPATIRSKEP
+1761 LGKGPATIRSLKKM
-1774 IQLNVWNTINLERSH
+1774 QLNVWNTINLERSN
-1789 RKGEIRVNNR
+1789 RKGEITVNR
-1799 DAVKGEAPK
+1799 KDPVRGEAPK
-1808 SRKNQHVDLNLK
+1808 SRKNLHVDLNLK

-1832 RLARAAAL
+1832 RLARVAAL
-1840 TEGFKGTIQKIIL
+1840 TEGFKGTIQEIIL
-1853 MGTPVLREENAM
+1853 MGTPILREENAL
-1865 RSSNVAMFQDHPC
+1865 RSSSVAMFQDHPC
-1878 SQEPCHNGG
+1878 SQRPCHNGG
-1887 RCNPQLDT
+1887 ICKPTLNT
-1895 YECVC
+1895 YECLC
-1900 LSGFSGGHC
+1900 LHGFRGERC
-1909 QNTIYE
+1909 QNAVYE
-1915 KSAGDTEAIAFD
+1915 KAAGEAEAIAFD

-1973 RTEATQG
+1973 RTETTQG

-2021 RVNTNRWIRIK
+2021 RVDTNRWIRIK

-2069 GGLEELAVTRR
+2069 GGLEELAVARR

-2087 GFVGC
+2087 SFVGC

-2107 DALNSPTILQCSAAK
+2107 DALNSPKILHCSAAK

>member
-1 MGSQRSARPGRTALL
+1 MGCQRTLAAGRTALL
-16 VAGLL
+16 LAGLL
-21 VALWQR
+21 VALWHR
-27 CAASCPEKDLEDRE
+27 CAASCPERDLEDRE

-76 GKSNVNREILLDGGN
+76 GKTNVNREILLDGGN
-91 KVMIGGF
+91 KLMIGGF

-115 FFLNPSPQSMGPEH
+115 FFLNPAPEAMGPEH

-144 RNLEDVEHCVED
+144 RNLEDVEHCVEAHKYIVAD

-184 PTDPA
+184 QTDPA
-189 KAECVCKRVDCPS
+189 KAVCVCKRVDCPS

-227 TQRRIKVLRKGPC
+227 SQRRIKVLRKGPC

-246 SEVTCSYGSTCVQS
+246 TDVACSYGSTCVQS

-270 PLGCEGKAE
+270 PLGCEGKRE
-279 KTVCGSDGKDYR
+279 QTVCGSDGKDYR

-297 QHACKNQKNIR
+297 QHACKNQRNIR
-308 VQYQGP
+308 VQYQGH
-314 CDPCKDNENSLSQ
+314 CDPCKDNENSLNTL
-327 MCRVEAITRQPLRFG
+327 CRVEALTRQPHIFSR
-342 LPESCTSDD
+342 PESCPPGN

-357 DGQTYN
+357 DGQTYT
-363 SECAMRSTGLQ
+363 SKCAMEATGAQ
-374 KGIKLRKIHAGRC
+374 KGIKLSKIYAGRC
-387 RRLDDC
+387 RRLEDC

-406 QLSSRCSCD
+406 QLSARCSCD

-423 KPVCGR
+423 KPVCGK
-429 DGHTYINDCN
+429 DAHTYTNDCI
-439 RRRAEC
+439 RRKAEC
-445 MNKVLIPI
+445 LSKTLISI
-453 KHPGPCDL
+453 KHQGPCDL
-461 SIPSPCL
+461 NIPSPCL
-468 DKVCD
+468 DKVCE

-521 QRAIHIQHK
+521 QKAIHIQHK
-530 GPCDET
+530 GPCDES

-561 SHQPVCGSD
+561 SNQPVCGSD
-570 GTTYNSECELHVR
+570 GSTYNSECELHVR
-583 ACKEQMDLRVVS
+583 ACKQQMDLRVVS

-625 EPLSTVCGS
+625 EAFSPVCGS

-646 TSSCMQKR
+646 TSTCMQKR
-654 RIDVAR
+654 RIDVAKP
-660 LGSCDEDCGSGGSG
+660 GSCDEDCGSGGSG
-674 SGVEGCEQ
+674 SGVESCEQ

-702 CDFTCQSVPN
+702 CDFSCQSVPHN
-712 NPVCGSDGKNY
+712 LVCGSDGKNY
-723 SNECELKKAR
+723 SNECQLKKAR

-741 IQNQGHCAAI
+741 IQNQGPCAAI
-751 SATSLPEPTALQHC
+751 SATSLPELPAPQHC

-774 DNATAAL
+774 DNVTAAL

-800 KGTCDPVTAQCSCKP
+800 KGTCDPASGQCSCKP

-882 SKMGMNGCDKGPD
+882 SKMGMNGCDKGPE

-901 ELVCSYGATCIE
+901 ELVCNFGATCIE

-964 FGQCTETI
+964 FGQCT
-972 TEPADRPT
+972 
-980 PNPLATTPSPTA
+980 
-992 AATITTTATFSH
+992 
-1004 NRVEAL
+1004 
-1010 PPPRT
+1010 
-1015 AEVETDER
+1015 
-1023 PPATTPYST
+1023 
-1032 PTQKQANHRHSIHI
+1032 
-1046 QPQPQST
+1046 
-1053 AAAAAAA
+1053 
-1060 TTSSPRSSKIP
+1060 
-1071 PPLRDP
+1071 
-1077 SAALNSFEGSGSGD
+1077 
-1091 PSGDYQTEE
+1091 
-1100 EEELEEEVGSG
+1100 
-1111 IPPEA
+1111 
-1116 SGAEEPVGPTVA
+1116 GPTLA
-1128 STTLPT
+1128 STTIPT
-1134 AEDRSSCDNKEFGCC
+1134 AEDRSSCENTDFGCC
-1149 PDGKTPASTPEGANC
+1149 PDGKTPSSTPEGANC
-1164 PSTMRFNGFLHL
+1164 PSRHASASFLDESQSATMRFSGFLHL

-1259 LKQLKASTDT
+1259 LKQLKASKETS
-1269 GIAVKKPEDENIR
+1269 IAVKKPEDENIR
-1282 ITNYGLSSVPFFTTT
+1282 FTNYGLSSPFFTTT
-1297 TTTTTASVTTASVT
+1297 TTTTTSVT
-1311 TAAPTTTTTTTT
+1311 TAAPTTTSTTT
-1323 RLPTTSPY
+1323 RPPTTSPY
-1331 VTRRPPGTT
+1331 IIRRPPGTT
-1340 RRPYNGRRTTTT
+1340 RRPSNGRRTTTA

-1357 TQPPTT
+1357 TPRPTT
-1363 TAAVTTTT
+1363 TTVAVTTTAL
-1371 PLPATTV
+1371 PPATTI
-1378 AHARARLHPK
+1378 AHVRGKLHHK
-1388 VQKPCSSHPCL
+1388 SQKPCGSHPCL

-1407 GNDFSC
+1407 GSDFSC

-1433 SFGGQSYLAFQTMS
+1433 SFGGQSYLAFPTMS

-1480 LALVNGRVEL
+1480 LALVNGKVEL

-1497 TGTLVSKVQINRGR
+1497 TGTVVSKVQINQGR

-1544 LNLDTHLFIGGV
+1544 LNLDTNLFIGGV
-1556 TEDMKADVRERTAV
+1556 LEEMKQDVRERTAV

-1576 CIRMLDVN
+1576 CIRLLDVN
-1584 NRVLNLQESG
+1584 NRVLNLQESE

-1606 GNNPCQPNPCK
+1606 GNNPCQPNPCN

-1658 SQCQALPEGGY
+1658 SQCQVLPEGGY
-1669 KCECPTGREGRHCE
+1669 KCECPMGREGRHCE
-1683 KVAER
+1683 KVVER

-1696 NGDSYVEL
+1696 NGDSYLEL
-1704 KGLYLYGHDLRQK
+1704 KGLHLYGHDLRQK
-1717 LSMTVVLMANDSNG
+1717 VSMTVILMANDSNG

-1761 LGKGPATIRSKEP
+1761 LGKGPATIRSNEA
-1774 IQLNVWNTINLERSH
+1774 IQLNVWNTINLERSN
-1789 RKGEIRVNNR
+1789 RKGEIMVNKKDPVR
-1799 DAVKGEAPK
+1799 GEAPK
-1808 SRKNQHVDLNLK
+1808 SRKNLHVDLNLK

-1832 RLARAAAL
+1832 RLARVAAL
-1840 TEGFKGTIQKIIL
+1840 TDGFKGTIQKIIL
-1853 MGTPVLREENAM
+1853 MGTTILREENAL
-1865 RSSNVAMFQDHPC
+1865 RSSNIAMFQGHPC
-1878 SQEPCHNGG
+1878 SQEPCHNSG
-1887 RCNPQLDT
+1887 RCNPMLDN
-1895 YECVC
+1895 YECAC
-1900 LSGFSGGHC
+1900 LSGFSGGRC

-1915 KSAGDTEAIAFD
+1915 KSAGETEAIAFD

-1940 SQLTNEIPDPESLE
+1940 
-1954 NPSDQSEKALLVN
+1954 SEKALLVN

-2069 GGLEELAVTRR
+2069 GGLEELSVARR

-2107 DALNSPTILQCSAAK
+2107 DALNSPRILHCSAAK

>member
-1 MGSQRSARPGRTALL
+1 MGFQRTLRAGRTALL
-16 VAGLL
+16 LAGLL
-21 VALWQR
+21 VALGQL
-27 CAASCPEKDLEDRE
+27 CAASCPEKNLEDRE

-91 KVMIGGF
+91 RVMIGGF

-115 FFLNPSPQSMGPEH
+115 FFLNPASESMGPEH

-144 RNLEDVEHCVED
+144 RNLEDVEHCVEG
-156 KPPHFTPVQPPDGCR
+156 KQLVNRCR

-184 PTDPA
+184 PSDPA
-189 KAECVCKRVDCPS
+189 KAECVCKRVECPS

-211 SSTYSNECE
+211 SSTYTNECE

-246 SEVTCSYGSTCVQS
+246 TEVTCSYGSTCVQS

-270 PLGCEGKAE
+270 PLGCEGKSVQ
-279 KTVCGSDGKDYR
+279 TVCGSDGKDYR

-308 VQYQGP
+308 VQYQGH
-314 CDPCKDNENSLSQ
+314 CDPCKDSENSLNI
-327 MCRVEAITRQPLRFG
+327 MCWVEALTRQPLMFG
-342 LPESCTSDD
+342 PPESCPPNN

-357 DGQTYN
+357 DGQTYP
-363 SECAMRSTGLQ
+363 SECVMTATGLQ
-374 KGIKLRKIHAGRC
+374 KGIKLKKIHGGQC
-387 RRLDDC
+387 RQLEEC
-393 QEECLFNAVCLVE
+393 KEECLFNAVCLVE
-406 QLSSRCSCD
+406 QLNARCSCD
-415 PIECDGTY
+415 PIECEGTY
-423 KPVCGR
+423 KPECGK
-429 DGHTYINDCN
+429 DGHTYTNECL
-439 RRRAEC
+439 RRKAEC
-445 MNKVLIPI
+445 LSKILIPI
-453 KHPGPCDL
+453 KHQGPCDL
-461 SIPSPCL
+461 NLPSPCL
-468 DKVCD
+468 DKECE

-521 QRAIHIQHK
+521 QKAIHIQHK
-530 GPCDET
+530 GPCDEA

-544 ICDAQSGQC
+544 ICDAQSGLC
-553 VCASECVE
+553 VCPSECVE
-561 SHQPVCGSD
+561 SHQPVCGND

-583 ACKEQMDLRVVS
+583 ACTEQMELRVVS

-625 EPLSTVCGS
+625 KAYSPVCGS
-634 DGTTYNNECELR
+634 DGTTYDNECELR
-646 TSSCMQKR
+646 MSSCMQKR
-654 RIDVAR
+654 RIDVAKP
-660 LGSCDEDCGSGGSG
+660 GSCDEDCGSGGSG
-674 SGVEGCEQ
+674 SGAESCEQ

-702 CDFTCQSVPN
+702 CDFACKSI
-712 NPVCGSDGKNY
+712 CGSDGKNY

-733 CEKQEHLL
+733 CEKQQHLL
-741 IQNQGHCAAI
+741 IQNQGP
-751 SATSLPEPTALQHC
+751 SVSVPELTPPQHC
-765 SLSVYGCCH
+765 SLAVYGCCS
-774 DNATAAL
+774 DNVTAAL
-781 GVGLAGCPSTCQ
+781 GVGQAGCPSTCQ

-800 KGTCDPVTAQCSCKP
+800 KGTCDPATGQCSCKP

-882 SKMGMNGCDKGPD
+882 SKMGMNGCPD
-895 APTSCE
+895 APTSCD
-901 ELVCSYGATCIE
+901 ELECNFGASCIE
-913 VNDQAHCECP
+913 VNGQAHCECP
-923 SPDCDEKN
+923 SPDCDLKN

-964 FGQCTETI
+964 FGQCTGEPRQSLHASQTKRLEFLNFLKLI
-972 TEPADRPT
+972 VSPCVSPPGPVLASSTE
-980 PNPLATTPSPTA
+980 PTA
-992 AATITTTATFSH
+992 A
-1004 NRVEAL
+1004 V
-1010 PPPRT
+1010 
-1015 AEVETDER
+1015 
-1023 PPATTPYST
+1023 
-1032 PTQKQANHRHSIHI
+1032 
-1046 QPQPQST
+1046 
-1053 AAAAAAA
+1053 
-1060 TTSSPRSSKIP
+1060 
-1071 PPLRDP
+1071 
-1077 SAALNSFEGSGSGD
+1077 
-1091 PSGDYQTEE
+1091 
-1100 EEELEEEVGSG
+1100 
-1111 IPPEA
+1111 
-1116 SGAEEPVGPTVA
+1116 
-1128 STTLPT
+1128 
-1134 AEDRSSCDNKEFGCC
+1134 RSSCDNTEFGCC
-1149 PDGKTPASTPEGANC
+1149 PDGKTPSSTPEGTNC
-1164 PSTMRFNGFLHL
+1164 PSTMKFSGFLHL

-1248 RYTVEDIEGAL
+1248 SYTVDDIVGAL
-1259 LKQLKASTDT
+1259 LKQLKASKDT
-1269 GIAVKKPEDENIR
+1269 SISVKKPEDENIR
-1282 ITNYGLSSVPFFTTT
+1282 FTNYGN
-1297 TTTTTASVTTASVT
+1297 ASVT
-1311 TAAPTTTTTTTT
+1311 TAALSTTTTT
-1323 RLPTTSPY
+1323 RPPPTSPY
-1331 VTRRPPGTT
+1331 ITRRPPGTT
-1340 RRPYNGRRTTTT
+1340 RRPSSSRRTTTT

-1357 TQPPTT
+1357 TPRPTT
-1363 TAAVTTTT
+1363 ATATATTTV
-1371 PLPATTV
+1371 PPPATTITHV
-1378 AHARARLHPK
+1378 RGRTHHKP
-1388 VQKPCSSHPCL
+1388 QKPCDSHPCL

-1460 SEMTGILLYNGQE
+1460 SEMTGLLLYNGQD

-1480 LALVNGRVEL
+1480 LALVSGRMELRVDWWKWASGSSGLGLTCCISTVL

-1497 TGTLVSKVQINRGR
+1497 TGTLVSKVQVSQGR

-1556 TEDMKADVRERTAV
+1556 PEEMNVRERTAV

-1576 CIRMLDVN
+1576 CIRLLDVN
-1584 NRVLNLQESG
+1584 NRVLNLQETG

-1617 NGAACQ
+1617 NAAACQ

-1631 CKCSKGFWGPTCAD
+1631 CKCSKGFWENTSYSCVIFKLVYLCVCIFLFCRLFGDSPWSCPTCAD

-1669 KCECPTGREGRHCE
+1669 KCECPMGREGSLFVFP
-1683 KVAER
+1683 VAER
-1688 RGAYMPLF
+1688 RGSYMPLF
-1696 NGDSYVEL
+1696 NGDSYLEL
-1704 KGLYLYGHDLRQK
+1704 KGLHLYGHDLRQK
-1717 LSMTVVLMANDSNG
+1717 VSMTVVLMANDSNG
-1731 LIFYNG
+1731 VIFYNG

-1747 SLSLNNGILEFRYD
+1747 SLSLNDGILEFRYD
-1761 LGKGPATIRSKEP
+1761 LGKGSAIIRSKEA
-1774 IQLNVWNTINLERSH
+1774 IQLNVWNTINLERSN
-1789 RKGEIRVNNR
+1789 RKGEIMVNKKDPVR
-1799 DAVKGEAPK
+1799 GEAP
-1808 SRKNQHVDLNLK
+1808 NMHVDLNLK

-1832 RLARAAAL
+1832 RLARVAAL

-1853 MGTPVLREENAM
+1853 MGTPILREENAL

-1900 LSGFSGGHC
+1900 LNGFSGGHC

-1915 KSAGDTEAIAFD
+1915 KSAGETEAVAFD

-1940 SQLTNEIPDPESLE
+1940 
-1954 NPSDQSEKALLVN
+1954 SEKALLVN

-1980 LVLWSGKGVER
+1980 LVLWSGKGIER

-2021 RVNTNRWIRIK
+2021 RVDTNRWIRIK

-2069 GGLEELAVTRR
+2069 GGLEELAVARR

-2099 GVELHLVE
+2099 GVDLHLVE
-2107 DALNSPTILQCSAAK
+2107 DALNSPKILHCSAAK

>member
-1 MGSQRSARPGRTALL
+1 MGSQRTLRAGRTALL
-16 VAGLL
+16 LAGLL

-76 GKSNVNREILLDGGN
+76 GKSSINRDILLDGGN

-115 FFLNPSPQSMGPEH
+115 FFLNPASKSVGPEH

-156 KPPHFTPVQPPDGCR
+156 KPPHFTPAQPPDGCR

-184 PTDPA
+184 PADPA
-189 KAECVCKRVDCPS
+189 KAECVCKRVECPS

-246 SEVTCSYGSTCVQS
+246 TEVTCSYGSTCVQS

-270 PLGCEGKAE
+270 PLGCEGKSDQ
-279 KTVCGSDGKDYR
+279 TVCGNDGKDYR

-308 VQYQGP
+308 VQYQGH
-314 CDPCKDNENSLSQ
+314 CDPCKDNENSLNT
-327 MCRVEAITRQPLRFG
+327 MCRVEALTRQPLIFG
-342 LPESCTSDD
+342 LPESCPPGN

-357 DGQTYN
+357 DGKTYA
-363 SECAMRSTGLQ
+363 SECIMISTGIQ

-387 RRLDDC
+387 RKLEDC
-393 QEECLFNAVCLVE
+393 KEECLFNAVCLVE
-406 QLSSRCSCD
+406 QLNSRCSCD

-423 KPVCGR
+423 KPVCGK
-429 DGHTYINDCN
+429 DGHTYINDCA
-439 RRRAEC
+439 RRKAEC
-445 MNKVLIPI
+445 QSRTLIPI

-468 DKVCD
+468 DKECD

-480 KNNEP
+480 KNDEP

-505 HSYGSPC
+505 HSYRSPC

-521 QRAIHIQHK
+521 QSAIHIQHK
-530 GPCDET
+530 GACDEA

-570 GTTYNSECELHVR
+570 GITYDGECDLHVR
-583 ACKEQMDLRVVS
+583 ACKEQMDIRVVS

-625 EPLSTVCGS
+625 EALSVVCGS

-646 TSSCMQKR
+646 MSSCMQKR
-654 RIDVAR
+654 RIDVAKP
-660 LGSCDEDCGSGGSG
+660 GSCDEDCGSGGSG
-674 SGVEGCEQ
+674 SGVDSCEQ
-682 DRCRMF
+682 DRCRTF

-697 DDRCV
+697 DVRCV
-702 CDFTCQSVPN
+702 CDFTCQSVPHST
-712 NPVCGSDGKNY
+712 VCGSDGTSY

-733 CEKQEHLL
+733 CEKKEHLL
-741 IQNQGHCAAI
+741 IQNQGPCAAI
-751 SATSLPEPTALQHC
+751 SATSLPELTAPQHC
-765 SLSVYGCCH
+765 SLSVYGCCS
-774 DNATAAL
+774 DNTTAAL

-800 KGTCDPVTAQCSCKP
+800 QGTCDPASGQCSCKP

-842 CTPCNC
+842 CTPCKC

-882 SKMGMNGCDKGPD
+882 SKMGMNGCDKGPE

-901 ELVCSYGATCIE
+901 ELVCSFGASCIE
-913 VNDQAHCECP
+913 VNGQAHCECP

-953 CRQDKDITVQH
+953 CRQDKDITVRH

-972 TEPADRPT
+972 SEPADRPT
-980 PNPLATTPSPTA
+980 PNPPATTPSSAA
-992 AATITTTATFSH
+992 AATITTPAPFH
-1004 NRVEAL
+1004 PNMVWAF
-1010 PPPRT
+1010 PIPRT
-1015 AEVETDER
+1015 AETETTEQ

-1032 PTQKQANHRHSIHI
+1032 ITHNSARANHHHPIYT
-1046 QPQPQST
+1046 QPQST
-1053 AAAAAAA
+1053 AATAT
-1060 TTSSPRSSKIP
+1060 TTSSKSSP
-1071 PPLRDP
+1071 AP
-1077 SAALNSFEGSGSGD
+1077 SAAAVAFEGSGSGE
-1091 PSGDYQTEE
+1091 PSGDDQTEE
-1100 EEELEEEVGSG
+1100 EEELEEEAGSG
-1111 IPPEA
+1111 IPTEA

-1128 STTLPT
+1128 STTVPT
-1134 AEDRSSCDNKEFGCC
+1134 VEERSSCDNTEFGCC
-1149 PDGKTPASTPEGANC
+1149 PDGKTPSSTPEGANC
-1164 PSTMRFNGFLHL
+1164 PPTMRFSGFLNL

-1215 SEVHK
+1215 SDVHK
-1220 DFMSVRVRNLAPS
+1220 DFMSVRVRDLAPS

-1248 RYTVEDIEGAL
+1248 RYTAEDMEEAL
-1259 LKQLKASTDT
+1259 LKQLKASKETS
-1269 GIAVKKPEDENIR
+1269 IAVKKPEDENIR
-1282 ITNYGLSSVPFFTTT
+1282 FTNYGLSSAPFFTTI
-1297 TTTTTASVTTASVT
+1297 TTTTASVTTA
-1311 TAAPTTTTTTTT
+1311 APSTTTTT
-1323 RLPTTSPY
+1323 RPPPTSPY
-1331 VTRRPPGTT
+1331 ITRRPPGTT
-1340 RRPYNGRRTTTT
+1340 RRPYNTRRTTTA
-1352 SAPVT
+1352 SVPVT
-1357 TQPPTT
+1357 TPRPTT
-1363 TAAVTTTT
+1363 TAAVTTTAL
-1371 PLPATTV
+1371 PPATTA
-1378 AHARARLHPK
+1378 AHVRGRHH
-1388 VQKPCSSHPCL
+1388 KPCSSHPCL
-1399 HGGTCEDD
+1399 HGGTCEDE

-1433 SFGGQSYLAFQTMS
+1433 SFGGQSYLAFPTMS

-1460 SEMTGILLYNGQE
+1460 SEMTGILLYNGQD

-1480 LALVNGRVEL
+1480 LSLVNGNVEL

-1497 TGTLVSKVQINRGR
+1497 TGTVVSKVQIIQGR

-1531 PHIEGESPRGTDG
+1531 SHIEGESPRGTDG

-1556 TEDMKADVRERTAV
+1556 TEEMKQDVRERTGV

-1576 CIRMLDVN
+1576 CIRLLDVN
-1584 NRVLNLQESG
+1584 NRVLNLQENG

-1645 VHDPCEPNRCHPS
+1645 VHDPCDPNRCHPS

-1669 KCECPTGREGRHCE
+1669 KCECPMGREGKHCE

-1696 NGDSYVEL
+1696 DGDSYLEL
-1704 KGLYLYGHDLRQK
+1704 KGLHLYGHDLRQK
-1717 LSMTVVLMANDSNG
+1717 LSMTVILMANDSNG

-1761 LGKGPATIRSKEP
+1761 LGKGPATIRSKEA
-1774 IQLNVWNTINLERSH
+1774 IQLNVWNTINLERSN
-1789 RKGEIRVNNR
+1789 RKGEIMVNKKDPVR
-1799 DAVKGEAPK
+1799 GEAP
-1808 SRKNQHVDLNLK
+1808 NLHVDLNLK

-1832 RLARAAAL
+1832 QLARVAAL
-1840 TEGFKGTIQKIIL
+1840 TDGFKGTIQKIIL
-1853 MGTPVLREENAM
+1853 MGTPILKEENAL
-1865 RSSNVAMFQDHPC
+1865 RSSNVAMFQEHPC
-1878 SQEPCHNGG
+1878 SQEICHNGG
-1887 RCNPQLDT
+1887 RCNPQLDD
-1895 YECVC
+1895 YECAC

-1915 KSAGDTEAIAFD
+1915 KSAGETEAIAFD

-1940 SQLTNEIPDPESLE
+1940 
-1954 NPSDQSEKALLVN
+1954 SEKALLVN

-1998 IVDGHVQMTYDLG
+1998 IVDGHIQMTYDLG

-2021 RVNTNRWIRIK
+2021 RVDTNRWIRIK

-2069 GGLEELAVTRR
+2069 GGLEELAVARR

-2092 IKDVVVD
+2092 VKDVVVD

-2107 DALNSPTILQCSAAK
+2107 DALNSPKILHCSAAK

>member
-1 MGSQRSARPGRTALL
+1 MGSRRTLRAGRTALL
-16 VAGLL
+16 AAGLL
-21 VALWQR
+21 VAL
-27 CAASCPEKDLEDRE
+27 CAAACPEKELEDRE
-41 EEANIVLT
+41 EEARVVLT

-91 KVMIGGF
+91 KLMIGGF

-115 FFLNPSPQSMGPEH
+115 FFLNPAPEAAGPEH

-156 KPPHFTPVQPPDGCR
+156 LPCFTPVPLKGCR

-184 PTDPA
+184 PTDQA
-189 KAECVCKRVDCPS
+189 KAECVCKKLDCPS

-246 SEVTCSYGSTCVQS
+246 TEVTCSYGSTCVQS
-260 SDGLSAKCMC
+260 TDGLSAKCMC
-270 PLGCEGKAE
+270 PLGCEGKPE
-279 KTVCGSDGKDYR
+279 ETVCGSDGKDYR
-291 NECELH
+291 NGCELH
-297 QHACKNQKNIR
+297 QHACKSQKNIR
-308 VQYQGP
+308 VQYQGH
-314 CDPCKDNENSLSQ
+314 CDPCKDSENSLST
-327 MCRVEAITRQPLRFG
+327 MCRVETLTRQTLIFG
-342 LPESCTSDD
+342 LAD
-351 EPLCAS
+351 
-357 DGQTYN
+357 DGQTYP
-363 SECAMRSTGLQ
+363 SECAMTARGMQ
-374 KGIKLRKIHAGRC
+374 KGVKLKKVHAGRC
-387 RRLDDC
+387 RRLEEC
-393 QEECLFNAVCLVE
+393 KEECLFNAVCLVE
-406 QLSSRCSCD
+406 QLNARCSCD

-423 KPVCGR
+423 KPVCGK
-429 DGHTYINDCN
+429 DGHTYTNDCM
-439 RRRAEC
+439 RRKAEC
-445 MNKVLIPI
+445 VSRTLVPI
-453 KHPGPCDL
+453 RHPGPCDL
-461 SIPSPCL
+461 NVPSPCL
-468 DKVCD
+468 EKVCD

-480 KNNEP
+480 KNDEP

-498 PVCGSDG
+498 QVCGSDG

-521 QRAIHIQHK
+521 QKAIHIQHK
-530 GPCDET
+530 GPYGA

-544 ICDAQSGQC
+544 ICDDQSGQC

-619 CPQCSG
+619 CPPCSG
-625 EPLSTVCGS
+625 EAFSPVCGS
-634 DGTTYNNECELR
+634 DGTTYDNKCELG

-654 RIDVAR
+654 RIDVAKP
-660 LGSCDEDCGSGGSG
+660 GSCDEDCGSGGSG
-674 SGVEGCEQ
+674 SGLESCEQ
-682 DRCRMF
+682 DRCRIF
-688 GGSWDEDAE
+688 GGSWDEDSE
-697 DDRCV
+697 EDRCV
-702 CDFTCQSVPN
+702 CDFTCQSVPHN
-712 NPVCGSDGKNY
+712 TVCGSDGKNY

-733 CEKQEHLL
+733 CERQEHLL
-741 IQNQGHCAAI
+741 IQNQGPCAGRYI
-751 SATSLPEPTALQHC
+751 TPLQVSHC
-765 SLSVYGCCH
+765 SLSVYGCCT
-774 DNATAAL
+774 DNTTAAL

-800 KGTCDPVTAQCSCKP
+800 KGTCDPATGQCSCKP

-882 SKMGMNGCDKGPD
+882 SKMGMNGCPE

-901 ELVCSYGATCIE
+901 ELVCSFGASCIE
-913 VNDQAHCECP
+913 VNGQAHCECP

-931 KTKVCGSDGVTYAD
+931 KSKVCGSDGVTYAD

-953 CRQDKDITVQH
+953 CRQDKDIAVQN
-964 FGQCTETI
+964 FGQCTGEPQHCLHASHVERMPKLLVLTFETVSNSGEV
-972 TEPADRPT
+972 TEWFQR
-980 PNPLATTPSPTA
+980 TTPASTVL
-992 AATITTTATFSH
+992 FC
-1004 NRVEAL
+1004 
-1010 PPPRT
+1010 PRT
-1015 AEVETDER
+1015 SACPLSCSSSSLLTIKCF
-1023 PPATTPYST
+1023 T
-1032 PTQKQANHRHSIHI
+1032 PT
-1046 QPQPQST
+1046 
-1053 AAAAAAA
+1053 
-1060 TTSSPRSSKIP
+1060 
-1071 PPLRDP
+1071 
-1077 SAALNSFEGSGSGD
+1077 
-1091 PSGDYQTEE
+1091 
-1100 EEELEEEVGSG
+1100 
-1111 IPPEA
+1111 
-1116 SGAEEPVGPTVA
+1116 GPTVA
-1128 STTLPT
+1128 STTVPT
-1134 AEDRSSCDNKEFGCC
+1134 AEDRSSCDNAEFGCC
-1149 PDGKTPASTPEGANC
+1149 PDGKTPSSTPEGANC
-1164 PSTMRFNGFLHL
+1164 PPTMRFSGFLHL
-1176 DQVEGQEIFY
+1176 DRVEDQEIFY

-1200 TARSIESALNELFRK
+1200 TARSIESALNDLFRK

-1233 NSILAFVEAHFKPDT
+1233 NSILAFVEAHFRPDT

-1259 LKQLKASTDT
+1259 LKQLKASKETS
-1269 GIAVKKPEDENIR
+1269 IAVKKPEDENIR
-1282 ITNYGLSSVPFFTTT
+1282 FTNYGLSTIPFFTTT
-1297 TTTTTASVTTASVT
+1297 TTASVT
-1311 TAAPTTTTTTTT
+1311 TAAPTTATTTT
-1323 RLPTTSPY
+1323 RPPLTSTY
-1331 VTRRPPGTT
+1331 ITRRPPGTT
-1340 RRPYNGRRTTTT
+1340 RRPFSSRRTTTT

-1357 TQPPTT
+1357 TTLPA
-1363 TAAVTTTT
+1363 TAAVVTTTT
-1371 PLPATTV
+1371 TTLPPATTV
-1378 AHARARLHPK
+1378 AHFRGKLHHK
-1388 VQKPCSSHPCL
+1388 AQKPCDSHPCL

-1460 SEMTGILLYNGQE
+1460 SEETGILLYNGQD

-1497 TGTLVSKVQINRGR
+1497 TGTVVSKVQISQGR

-1556 TEDMKADVRERTAV
+1556 PEEMNVRERTAV
-1570 ATGLVG
+1570 ASGLVG
-1576 CIRMLDVN
+1576 CIRLLDVN

-1606 GNNPCQPNPCK
+1606 GNNPCLPSPCK

-1669 KCECPTGREGRHCE
+1669 KCECPMGREGRHCE
-1683 KVAER
+1683 KVADR
-1688 RGAYMPLF
+1688 RGAYMPQF
-1696 NGDSYVEL
+1696 NGDSYLEL
-1704 KGLYLYGHDLRQK
+1704 KGLHLYGHDLRQK
-1717 LSMTVVLMANDSNG
+1717 VSLTVVLMANDSNG

-1761 LGKGPATIRSKEP
+1761 LGKGPATIRSKEA
-1774 IQLNVWNTINLERSH
+1774 IQLNVWNTINLERSN
-1789 RKGEIRVNNR
+1789 RKGEIMVNKKDPVR
-1799 DAVKGEAPK
+1799 GEAPVRD
-1808 SRKNQHVDLNLK
+1808 SEPNLHVDLNLK
-1820 ESLFVGGAPDYS
+1820 ETLLVGGAPDYS
-1832 RLARAAAL
+1832 RLARVAAL

-1853 MGTPVLREENAM
+1853 MGTPILREENAL
-1865 RSSNVAMFQDHPC
+1865 RSSDVAMFQDHPC
-1878 SQEPCHNGG
+1878 SQEPCHNAGH
-1887 RCNPQLDT
+1887 CSPQLDT

-1915 KSAGDTEAIAFD
+1915 KSAGETEAIAFD

-1940 SQLTNEIPDPESLE
+1940 
-1954 NPSDQSEKALLVN
+1954 SEKALLVN

-2021 RVNTNRWIRIK
+2021 RVDTNRWIRIK

-2047 AAVTGS
+2047 AAITGS

-2069 GGLEELAVTRR
+2069 GGLEELAVARR

-2092 IKDVVVD
+2092 VKDVVVD

-2107 DALNSPTILQCSAAK
+2107 DALNSPKILHCSAAK

>member
-1 MGSQRSARPGRTALL
+1 MGSQRALRSGRTALL
-16 VAGLL
+16 LAGLL

-27 CAASCPEKDLEDRE
+27 CDASCPEKALEDRE
-41 EEANIVLT
+41 EDANIVLT

-91 KVMIGGF
+91 KLMIGGF

-115 FFLNPSPQSMGPEH
+115 FFLNPAPQSMGPEH

-144 RNLEDVEHCVED
+144 RNLEEVESCVE
-156 KPPHFTPVQPPDGCR
+156 GCR

-184 PTDPA
+184 QTDPS
-189 KAECVCKRVDCPS
+189 KAECMCKRMECPS

-211 SSTYSNECE
+211 ASTYSNECE
-220 LEKAQCN
+220 LEKSQC
-227 TQRRIKVLRKGPC
+227 TSQRRIKVLRKGPC

-246 SEVTCSYGSTCVQS
+246 TEVTCSYGSTCVQS

-270 PLGCEGKAE
+270 PLGCEGKPE
-279 KTVCGSDGKDYR
+279 QTVCGSDGKDYR

-308 VQYQGP
+308 VQYQGH
-314 CDPCKDNENSLSQ
+314 CDPCKDSENSLNMLCQVTALS
-327 MCRVEAITRQPLRFG
+327 REPLLYNR
-342 LPESCTSDD
+342 PDSCPQDN

-357 DGQTYN
+357 DGQSYSN
-363 SECAMRSTGLQ
+363 ECVMMSTGRQ

-387 RRLDDC
+387 RRLEDC
-393 QEECLFNAVCLVE
+393 KEDCLFNAVCLVE
-406 QLSSRCSCD
+406 QLSARCSCD

-423 KPVCGR
+423 KPLCGK
-429 DGHTYINDCN
+429 DGHTYPNDCV
-439 RRRAEC
+439 RRKTEC
-445 MNKVLIPI
+445 LSRTFILI

-480 KNNEP
+480 KNDEP

-521 QRAIHIQHK
+521 QRTIHIQHK
-530 GPCDET
+530 GPCDEA
-536 CANCSFGA
+536 CGNCSFGA

-583 ACKEQMDLRVVS
+583 ACKEQMDLRVVN
-595 QGECKTCGSTV
+595 QGECKTCGITV

-619 CPQCSG
+619 CPQCLG
-625 EPLSTVCGS
+625 EALSTVCGS

-646 TSSCMQKR
+646 MSSCMQKR
-654 RIDVAR
+654 RIDVVKP
-660 LGSCDEDCGSGGSG
+660 GSCDEECGSGGSG
-674 SGVEGCEQ
+674 SGVESCEQ
-682 DRCRMF
+682 DRCRTF

-702 CDFTCQSVPN
+702 CDFTCQS
-712 NPVCGSDGKNY
+712 VCGSDGKNY

-741 IQNQGHCAAI
+741 IQNQGPCAAI
-751 SATSLPEPTALQHC
+751 TATSPPELTAPQHC

-774 DNATAAL
+774 DNLTAAL

-800 KGTCDPVTAQCSCKP
+800 KRTCDPATGQCSCKP

-882 SKMGMNGCDKGPD
+882 SKMGMNGCPE

-901 ELVCSYGATCIE
+901 ELVCSFGASCIE
-913 VNDQAHCECP
+913 MNGQAHCECP

-931 KTKVCGSDGVTYAD
+931 KSKVCGSDGVTYAD

-964 FGQCTETI
+964 FGQCTG
-972 TEPADRPT
+972 EPCRSLRASLVARM
-980 PNPLATTPSPTA
+980 
-992 AATITTTATFSH
+992 
-1004 NRVEAL
+1004 
-1010 PPPRT
+1010 
-1015 AEVETDER
+1015 
-1023 PPATTPYST
+1023 
-1032 PTQKQANHRHSIHI
+1032 ANCCQTRSKDNE
-1046 QPQPQST
+1046 
-1053 AAAAAAA
+1053 
-1060 TTSSPRSSKIP
+1060 RSS
-1071 PPLRDP
+1071 
-1077 SAALNSFEGSGSGD
+1077 
-1091 PSGDYQTEE
+1091 T
-1100 EEELEEEVGSG
+1100 
-1111 IPPEA
+1111 
-1116 SGAEEPVGPTVA
+1116 TV
-1128 STTLPT
+1128 PT

-1149 PDGKTPASTPEGANC
+1149 PDGKTPASTPDGANC
-1164 PSTMRFNGFLHL
+1164 PSTMRFSGFLHL

-1248 RYTVEDIEGAL
+1248 KYSVEDIEGSL
-1259 LKQLKASTDT
+1259 LKQLKASKDT
-1269 GIAVKKPEDENIR
+1269 SIAVKKPEDENIR
-1282 ITNYGLSSVPFFTTT
+1282 FTNYGLSSIPFFTTT
-1297 TTTTTASVTTASVT
+1297 TTTTASVT
-1311 TAAPTTTTTTTT
+1311 TAAPTTTTT
-1323 RLPTTSPY
+1323 RLPPTSAY
-1331 VTRRPPGTT
+1331 ITRRPPGTT
-1340 RRPYNGRRTTTT
+1340 RRPYSSRRTTTT
-1352 SAPVT
+1352 SVPVT
-1357 TQPPTT
+1357 TPLPTTTT

-1371 PLPATTV
+1371 LPPATTI
-1378 AHARARLHPK
+1378 AHVRGKLHHK
-1388 VQKPCSSHPCL
+1388 TQKPCSSHPCL

-1407 GNDFSC
+1407 GTDFSC

-1420 GSVCEKVIKYFIP
+1420 GSVCEKGEFQPLSLIKYFIP

-1460 SEMTGILLYNGQE
+1460 SEMTGILLYNGQD

-1497 TGTLVSKVQINRGR
+1497 TGTVVSKVQINQGR

-1531 PHIEGESPRGTDG
+1531 SLIEGESPRGTDG
-1544 LNLDTHLFIGGV
+1544 LNLDTDLFIGGV
-1556 TEDMKADVRERTAV
+1556 TEEMNVKERTAV

-1584 NRVLNLQESG
+1584 NRVLNLQENG

-1623 VKEAEMFH
+1623 AKEAEMFH

-1669 KCECPTGREGRHCE
+1669 KCECPMGREGRHCE
-1683 KVAER
+1683 TGNPTKQCISWCNVRAQ
-1688 RGAYMPLF
+1688 LF
-1696 NGDSYVEL
+1696 SLVLIKDSTWQNRAAAGE
-1704 KGLYLYGHDLRQK
+1704 KTR
-1717 LSMTVVLMANDSNG
+1717 LSMTVILMANDSNG

-1747 SLSLNNGILEFRYD
+1747 SLSLNDGILEFRYD
-1761 LGKGPATIRSKEP
+1761 LGKGPATIRSKDP
-1774 IQLNVWNTINLERSH
+1774 IQLNVWNTINLERSN
-1789 RKGEIRVNNR
+1789 RKGEIMVNKKDPVR
-1799 DAVKGEAPK
+1799 GEAPK
-1808 SRKNQHVDLNLK
+1808 SRKNLHVDLNLK

-1832 RLARAAAL
+1832 RLARVAAL
-1840 TEGFKGTIQKIIL
+1840 TDGFKGTIQKVNVYKPL
-1853 MGTPVLREENAM
+1853 FLEEVLYNQLCL
-1865 RSSNVAMFQDHPC
+1865 SMFQSHLC

-1900 LSGFSGGHC
+1900 LNGFSGGHC

-1915 KSAGDTEAIAFD
+1915 KSAGETEAIAFD
-1927 GRTFIEYHNAVTK
+1927 GRTFIEYHNAVTR
-1940 SQLTNEIPDPESLE
+1940 SQLTNEIPDFESSPT
-1954 NPSDQSEKALLVN
+1954 NSNQKNEKALLVN

-2021 RVNTNRWIRIK
+2021 RVDTNRWIRIK

-2069 GGLEELAVTRR
+2069 GGLEELAVARR

-2107 DALNSPTILQCSAAK
+2107 DALNSPQILHCSAAK

>member
-1 MGSQRSARPGRTALL
+1 MSSQRRISGAGRAALL
-16 VAGLL
+16 LAGLL
-21 VALWQR
+21 AALWR
-27 CAASCPEKDLEDRE
+27 PCAATCPEKDLEDRE

-76 GKSNVNREILLDGGN
+76 GKTSINREILLDGGN
-91 KVMIGGF
+91 KVMIVGF
-98 GNPGI
+98 GNPGV

-115 FFLNPSPQSMGPEH
+115 FFLNPAPVSMGLEH
-129 KNELMLNSSLMRITL
+129 KNALMLNSSLMRITL

-156 KPPHFTPVQPPDGCR
+156 KPPHFTPAQPPDGCR

-184 PTDPA
+184 PSDPA
-189 KAECVCKRVDCPS
+189 EARCICKRVDCPS

-220 LEKAQCN
+220 LEKAQCH

-246 SEVTCSYGSTCVQS
+246 TDVTCSYGSTCVQS
-260 SDGLSAKCMC
+260 TDGLSAKCMC
-270 PLGCEGKAE
+270 PLGCEGKPE
-279 KTVCGSDGKDYR
+279 QTVCGSDGKDYR

-297 QHACKNQKNIR
+297 QYACKNQKNVR
-308 VQYQGP
+308 LQHQGP
-314 CDPCKDNENSLSQ
+314 CDPCKDSENSLNT
-327 MCRVEAITRQPLRFG
+327 MCRVEALTRQPLVFSS
-342 LPESCTSDD
+342 PDSCPPAS

-357 DGQTYN
+357 DGQTYP
-363 SECAMRSTGLQ
+363 SECAMKSTGLQ
-374 KGIKLRKIHAGRC
+374 KGVKLRKLHAGWC
-387 RRLDDC
+387 RRL
-393 QEECLFNAVCLVE
+393 EECKEECRFNAVCLVE
-406 QLSSRCSCD
+406 QLTSRCSCD

-423 KPVCGR
+423 KPVCGK
-429 DGHTYINDCN
+429 DGRTYTNDCV
-439 RRRAEC
+439 RRKAEC
-445 MNKVLIPI
+445 HSKTLVPI
-453 KHPGPCDL
+453 KHAGPCDL
-461 SIPSPCL
+461 DTPSPCM
-468 DKVCD
+468 DKVCN

-521 QRAIHIQHK
+521 QKAIHIQHK
-530 GPCDET
+530 GPCDEA

-544 ICDAQSGQC
+544 ICDAQSGLC
-553 VCASECVE
+553 VCATECVE

-583 ACKEQMDLRVVS
+583 ACKKQMDLRVVS
-595 QGECKTCGSTV
+595 QGECKTCGNTV
-606 CAWGARCVQNKCE
+606 CAWGSHCVQSKCE

-625 EPLSTVCGS
+625 ESFSPVCGS
-634 DGTTYNNECELR
+634 DGTTYENECELR
-646 TSSCMQKR
+646 LSSCVQKR
-654 RIDVAR
+654 RIDVAKA
-660 LGSCDEDCGSGGSG
+660 GSCDEDCGSGGSG
-674 SGVEGCEQ
+674 SGAESCEL
-682 DRCRMF
+682 DRCRLF
-688 GGSWDEDAE
+688 GGLWDEDAE
-697 DDRCV
+697 EDRCM
-702 CDFTCQSVPN
+702 CDFTCHTVPHIE
-712 NPVCGSDGKNY
+712 VCGSDGKSYN
-723 SNECELKKAR
+723 NECELKKAR
-733 CEKQEHLL
+733 CENQEHLTVQHL
-741 IQNQGHCAAI
+741 GQCAVT
-751 SATSLPEPTALQHC
+751 SATLLPGPTVFQHC
-765 SLSVYGCCH
+765 SVSVYGCCS
-774 DNATAAL
+774 DNITAAL

-800 KGTCDPVTAQCSCKP
+800 KGTCDPATGQCSCKP

-848 DATGSVRDDCEQ
+848 DANGSVRDDCEQ
-860 MSGLCSCKTG
+860 MSGLCSCKAG
-870 VKGMKCNVCPDG
+870 VKGMKCNMCPDG
-882 SKMGMNGCDKGPD
+882 SKMAMNGCDKGPE
-895 APTSCE
+895 APNSCD
-901 ELVCSYGATCIE
+901 ELVCSFGASCID
-913 VNDQAHCECP
+913 VNGQAHCECP
-923 SPDCDEKN
+923 SPDCEETN

-953 CRQDKDITVQH
+953 CRQDKDISVQH

-972 TEPADRPT
+972 SERAERPT
-980 PNPLATTPSPTA
+980 PTPSSAAAITTPAPFHINKVWAIPPPRMAETSETTVLPTATTPSPTLTHHRA
-992 AATITTTATFSH
+992 QT
-1004 NRVEAL
+1004 
-1010 PPPRT
+1010 
-1015 AEVETDER
+1015 
-1023 PPATTPYST
+1023 
-1032 PTQKQANHRHSIHI
+1032 NHHHHSIHI
-1046 QPQPQST
+1046 QPQPPRST
-1053 AAAAAAA
+1053 A
-1060 TTSSPRSSKIP
+1060 TSRTSPA
-1071 PPLRDP
+1071 P
-1077 SAALNSFEGSGSGD
+1077 SAATNSFDGSGSGE
-1091 PSGDYQTEE
+1091 PSGDDQAEE
-1100 EEELEEEVGSG
+1100 EEEQEEEAGSG
-1111 IPPEA
+1111 VPAEA
-1116 SGAEEPVGPTVA
+1116 SGADEILGSTVSNSA
-1128 STTLPT
+1128 IPIADHS
-1134 AEDRSSCDNKEFGCC
+1134 SSCDNTEFGCC
-1149 PDGKTPASTPEGANC
+1149 PDGVTASGTPEGFDC
-1164 PSTMRFNGFLHL
+1164 PPTMKFTGFLHL
-1176 DQVEGQEIFY
+1176 DQVEGQEMFY

-1200 TARSIESALNELFRK
+1200 TARSIESALNDLFRK
-1215 SEVHK
+1215 SEVRK

-1233 NSILAFVEAHFKPDT
+1233 NSILAFVEAHFKPET

-1259 LKQLKASTDT
+1259 LKQLKVSKETS
-1269 GIAVKKPEDENIR
+1269 IAVKKPVDENIR
-1282 ITNYGLSSVPFFTTT
+1282 FNNYGLSSMPFY
-1297 TTTTTASVTTASVT
+1297 TTTTASITTP
-1311 TAAPTTTTTTTT
+1311 APTTR
-1323 RLPTTSPY
+1323 RLVTSPY
-1331 VTRRPPGTT
+1331 ITRRPPGTT
-1340 RRPYNGRRTTTT
+1340 RRPSTGRRTTTT
-1352 SAPVT
+1352 SAP
-1357 TQPPTT
+1357 
-1363 TAAVTTTT
+1363 AVTTTAQPIVT
-1371 PLPATTV
+1371 TTGMPPATTTTVV
-1378 AHARARLHPK
+1378 AHVRDRLHK
-1388 VQKPCSSHPCL
+1388 HHRPCESHPCL
-1399 HGGTCEDD
+1399 HGGTCEED
-1407 GNDFSC
+1407 GNEFSC

-1420 GSVCEKVIKYFIP
+1420 GPVCEKVMKYFIP
-1433 SFGGQSYLAFQTMS
+1433 SFGGQSYLAFQTMT

-1460 SEMTGILLYNGQE
+1460 ADMTGILLYNGQD

-1480 LALVNGRVEL
+1480 LALVNGKVEL

-1497 TGTLVSKVQINRGR
+1497 TGIVVSKVDVTQGP

-1519 NRRNAMLSVDNE
+1519 NRRSAILSVDNE
-1531 PHIEGESPRGTDG
+1531 PHVEGESPRGTDG
-1544 LNLDTHLFIGGV
+1544 LNLDTDLFIGGV
-1556 TEDMKADVRERTAV
+1556 PEEMKQDVRERTAV
-1570 ATGLVG
+1570 ASGLIG
-1576 CIRMLDVN
+1576 CIRLLDVN

-1606 GNNPCQPNPCK
+1606 GNNPCLPNPCK
-1617 NGAACQ
+1617 NGATCQ

-1631 CKCSKGFWGPTCAD
+1631 CQCSKGFWGPTCAD

-1669 KCECPTGREGRHCE
+1669 KCECPMGREGRHCE
-1683 KVAER
+1683 RVAER
-1688 RGAYMPLF
+1688 KGAYMPLF
-1696 NGDSYVEL
+1696 NGDSYLEL
-1704 KGLYLYGHDLRQK
+1704 KGLHLYGHDLRQK
-1717 LSMTVVLMANDSNG
+1717 VSMTVVLMANNSNG
-1731 LIFYNG
+1731 MIFYNG

-1747 SLSLNNGILEFRYD
+1747 SLSLNEGFLEFRYD
-1761 LGKGPATIRSKEP
+1761 LGKGPATIRSKER
-1774 IQLNVWNTINLERSH
+1774 IQLNVWNTINLERSN
-1789 RKGEIRVNNR
+1789 RKGEIMVNKK
-1799 DAVKGEAPK
+1799 DAMRGEAPK
-1808 SRKNQHVDLNLK
+1808 SRKNLHVDLNLK

-1832 RLARAAAL
+1832 RLARSAAL
-1840 TEGFKGTIQKIIL
+1840 TEGFIGTIQKIIL
-1853 MGTPVLREENAM
+1853 MGTPILREENAL
-1865 RSSNVAMFQDHPC
+1865 RSQNMAMFQAHPC
-1878 SQEPCHNGG
+1878 SREPCHNGG

-1900 LSGFSGGHC
+1900 LSGYSGGHC

-1915 KSAGDTEAIAFD
+1915 KSAGTETEAIAFD
-1927 GRTFIEYHNAVTK
+1927 GRTFIEYHNAVTR
-1940 SQLTNEIPDPESLE
+1940 
-1954 NPSDQSEKALLVN
+1954 SEKALLVN

-1998 IVDGHVQMTYDLG
+1998 IVDGRVQMMYDLG

-2021 RVNTNRWIRIK
+2021 RVDTNHWIRIK

-2053 SPLAATQLDT
+2053 SSLAATQLDT

-2069 GGLEELAVTRR
+2069 GGLEEVAVARR

-2107 DALNSPTILQCSAAK
+2107 DALNSPQILHCPAAK

>member
-1 MGSQRSARPGRTALL
+1 MGSHRTVGVGRAALL
-16 VAGLL
+16 LAGLL

-27 CAASCPEKDLEDRE
+27 CAASCPEKELEDRE
-41 EEANIVLT
+41 EEANVVLT
-49 GTVDEIINM
+49 GTVEEIMNV

-64 YSCKVRVWRYLK
+64 YYCKVRVWRYLK
-76 GKSNVNREILLDGGN
+76 GKSNTNQDGSN

-103 CDNQVATGDTRI
+103 CDNQVTMGDTRI
-115 FFLNPSPQSMGPEH
+115 FFLNSAPESMGPEH
-129 KNELMLNSSLMRITL
+129 RNELMLNSSLMRITL
-144 RNLEDVEHCVED
+144 RNLEDVEHCVEG
-156 KPPHFTPVQPPDGCR
+156 KHTHTHFVPPSPPNPCCK

-184 PTDPA
+184 PNDPA
-189 KAECVCKRVDCPS
+189 KAECLCKKVDCPS

-246 SEVTCSYGSTCVQS
+246 TEVTCSYGSTCIQS

-270 PLGCEGKAE
+270 PLGCEGKPMQ
-279 KTVCGSDGKDYR
+279 TVCGSDGKDYR

-297 QHACKNQKNIR
+297 QYACKNQKNIR
-308 VQYQGP
+308 VQYQGH
-314 CDPCKDNENSLSQ
+314 CNPCKDSENNLNTN
-327 MCRVEAITRQPLRFG
+327 CLVEPVTRQPLTYG
-342 LPESCTSDD
+342 PPETCPP
-351 EPLCAS
+351 EKNPLCAS
-357 DGQTYN
+357 DGQTYPN
-363 SECAMRSTGLQ
+363 ECAMTATSMQ
-374 KGIKLRKIHAGRC
+374 KGIKLRKIHAGKC
-387 RRLDDC
+387 GNAENC
-393 QEECLFNAVCLVE
+393 TEECLFNSVCVVE
-406 QLSSRCSCD
+406 KLKARCSCD
-415 PIECDGTY
+415 PINCDGVY
-423 KPVCGR
+423 KPVCGKN
-429 DGHTYINDCN
+429 GHTYPNECLLHK
-439 RRRAEC
+439 AEC
-445 MNKVLIPI
+445 LSKILIPI
-453 KHPGPCDL
+453 KHSGPCDL
-461 SIPSPCL
+461 NIPSPCT
-468 DKVCD
+468 DKECD

-485 VCECPEACPQTSD
+485 VCECPEACPQMTD

-521 QRAIHIQHK
+521 QKDIHIQHK
-530 GPCDET
+530 GPCDEA

-544 ICDAQSGQC
+544 ICDAQTGQC

-595 QGECKTCGSTV
+595 QGECKTCGSAV
-606 CAWGARCVQNKCE
+606 CAWGAQCVQNKCE

-625 EPLSTVCGS
+625 EALSPVCGS
-634 DGTTYNNECELR
+634 DGTSYKNKCELSM
-646 TSSCMQKR
+646 SSCMQKR
-654 RIDVAR
+654 RIDVVKP
-660 LGSCDEDCGSGGSG
+660 GSCDEDCGSGGSG
-674 SGVEGCEQ
+674 SGVETCEQ
-682 DRCRMF
+682 DRCSLF
-688 GGSWDEDAE
+688 GGVWDEDTE
-697 DDRCV
+697 EDRCI
-702 CDFTCQSVPN
+702 CDFSCQSVPHN
-712 NPVCGSDGKNY
+712 SVCGSDGNTY

-741 IQNQGHCAAI
+741 IQNQGPCAV
-751 SATSLPEPTALQHC
+751 SATSLPEPQHC
-765 SLSVYGCCH
+765 SQSVYGCCS
-774 DNATAAL
+774 DGVTAAL
-781 GVGLAGCPSTCQ
+781 GVEHAGCPSTCQ

-800 KGTCDPVTAQCSCKP
+800 KKTCDPATGQCSCKP
-815 GVGGQKCDRC
+815 GVGGLKCDRC

-860 MSGLCSCKTG
+860 MSGLCSCKMG

-882 SKMGMNGCDKGPD
+882 SKMGMNGCPG
-895 APTSCE
+895 ALTSCK
-901 ELVCSYGATCIE
+901 ELVCSFGASCIE
-913 VNDQAHCECP
+913 VNGQSHCECP

-953 CRQDKDITVQH
+953 CRQDKDVTVQY
-964 FGQCTETI
+964 FGQCTG
-972 TEPADRPT
+972 EPRRSLHASPIKPSLRRQTDLPST
-980 PNPLATTPSPTA
+980 LSPPPPAQPLLPPSPP
-992 AATITTTATFSH
+992 
-1004 NRVEAL
+1004 L
-1010 PPPRT
+1010 PPCTLIWCLACHLQGRPRQ
-1015 AEVETDER
+1015 R
-1023 PPATTPYST
+1023 QLS
-1032 PTQKQANHRHSIHI
+1032 S
-1046 QPQPQST
+1046 PQP
-1053 AAAAAAA
+1053 
-1060 TTSSPRSSKIP
+1060 P
-1071 PPLRDP
+1071 PPLPP
-1077 SAALNSFEGSGSGD
+1077 SSTTEHATTTTTTN
-1091 PSGDYQTEE
+1091 PSP
-1100 EEELEEEVGSG
+1100 S
-1111 IPPEA
+1111 
-1116 SGAEEPVGPTVA
+1116 SPTVA
-1128 STTLPT
+1128 STTVPT
-1134 AEDRSSCDNKEFGCC
+1134 AEDRSSCDNTEFGCC
-1149 PDGKTPASTPEGANC
+1149 PDGKTPSSTPEGANC
-1164 PSTMRFNGFLHL
+1164 PSTMRFSGFLHL

-1200 TARSIESALNELFRK
+1200 TARSIEGALNELFRK
-1215 SEVHK
+1215 SQVHK

-1248 RYTVEDIEGAL
+1248 RYTVEDIEGSL
-1259 LKQLKASTDT
+1259 LKQHP
-1269 GIAVKKPEDENIR
+1269 I
-1282 ITNYGLSSVPFFTTT
+1282 
-1297 TTTTTASVTTASVT
+1297 
-1311 TAAPTTTTTTTT
+1311 
-1323 RLPTTSPY
+1323 TSPY
-1331 VTRRPPGTT
+1331 ITRRPPGTT
-1340 RRPYNGRRTTTT
+1340 RRPSNGRRTTTT

-1357 TQPPTT
+1357 TPLPTT
-1363 TAAVTTTT
+1363 TAAITKAPVTTTAL
-1371 PLPATTV
+1371 PPATTIT
-1378 AHARARLHPK
+1378 HSRSSLHHKP
-1388 VQKPCSSHPCL
+1388 QKPCDSHPCL

-1420 GSVCEKVIKYFIP
+1420 GSVCEKGELTYFIP

-1460 SEMTGILLYNGQE
+1460 SEMTGILLYNGQA

-1480 LALVNGRVEL
+1480 LALINGRVELRKQGQNRQNEYLMYILTHIL

-1497 TGTLVSKVQINRGR
+1497 TGTVVSKVQVSQGR

-1544 LNLDTHLFIGGV
+1544 LNLDTDLFIGGV
-1556 TEDMKADVRERTAV
+1556 PEEINVKERTAV
-1570 ATGLVG
+1570 ESGLVG
-1576 CIRMLDVN
+1576 CIRLLDVN
-1584 NRVLNLQESG
+1584 NRVLNLQKSG

-1631 CKCSKGFWGPTCAD
+1631 CKCSKGFWAQRGWGSLKLVERNDGYKFYLSFSHYGFVCVVCIGPTCAD

-1669 KCECPTGREGRHCE
+1669 KCECPMGREGKHCE

-1688 RGAYMPLF
+1688 SGAYMPLF
-1696 NGDSYVEL
+1696 NGDSYLQL
-1704 KGLYLYGHDLRQK
+1704 KGLHLYGHDLRQK

-1789 RKGEIRVNNR
+1789 RKGEIMVNKKDPVR
-1799 DAVKGEAPK
+1799 GEAP
-1808 SRKNQHVDLNLK
+1808 NLHVDLNLK

-1832 RLARAAAL
+1832 RLARVAAL
-1840 TEGFKGTIQKIIL
+1840 TDGFKGTIQKVNIIL
-1853 MGTPVLREENAM
+1853 MGTPILREENAL
-1865 RSSNVAMFQDHPC
+1865 RSINVAMFQGHQC
-1878 SQEPCHNGG
+1878 SQEPCLNGG

-1895 YECVC
+1895 YECIC
-1900 LSGFSGGHC
+1900 LSGFSGTQC

-1915 KSAGDTEAIAFD
+1915 KSAGETEAIAFD

-1940 SQLTNEIPDPESLE
+1940 S
-1954 NPSDQSEKALLVN
+1954 EKALLVN

-1973 RTEATQG
+1973 RTEATHG

-1998 IVDGHVQMTYDLG
+1998 IVDGYVQMTYDLG

-2021 RVNTNRWIRIK
+2021 RVDTNRWIRIK

-2069 GGLEELAVTRR
+2069 GGLEELAVARR

-2107 DALNSPTILQCSAAK
+2107 DALNSPQILHCSAAK

>member
-1 MGSQRSARPGRTALL
+1 MVMVSHRTVQAGRRALL
-16 VAGLL
+16 LAGLL

-27 CAASCPEKDLEDRE
+27 SAASCPEKDLEDRE
-41 EEANIVLT
+41 EEANVVLT

-76 GKSNVNREILLDGGN
+76 GKTNVNREILLDGGN

-98 GNPGI
+98 GNPRI
-103 CDNQVATGDTRI
+103 CDNQVSTGDTRI
-115 FFLNPSPQSMGPEH
+115 FFLNPAPESMGPEH

-144 RNLEDVEHCVED
+144 RNLEDVEHCVEG
-156 KPPHFTPVQPPDGCR
+156 KNTSPVPSLPPYPCCR

-184 PTDPA
+184 STDPA
-189 KAECVCKRVDCPS
+189 KAVCVCKKVDCPS

-211 SSTYSNECE
+211 STTYTNECE
-220 LEKAQCN
+220 LETAQCKN
-227 TQRRIKVLRKGPC
+227 QRRIKVLRKGPC

-246 SEVTCSYGSTCVQS
+246 TEVTCSYGSTCVQS

-270 PLGCEGKAE
+270 PLGCEGRPE
-279 KTVCGSDGKDYR
+279 QTVCGSDGKDYR

-297 QHACKNQKNIR
+297 QHACKSQKNIR
-308 VQYQGP
+308 VQYQGH
-314 CDPCKDNENSLSQ
+314 CDPCKDSENSLNTL
-327 MCRVEAITRQPLRFG
+327 CRVEALTRQPISFG
-342 LPESCTSDD
+342 LPESCPSAN
-351 EPLCAS
+351 ELLCAS
-357 DGQTYN
+357 DGQTYP
-363 SECAMRSTGLQ
+363 SECAMTATGMQ

-387 RRLDDC
+387 GRQEC
-393 QEECLFNAVCLVE
+393 KEECLFNAVCLVE
-406 QLSSRCSCD
+406 QLTARCSCD

-429 DGHTYINDCN
+429 DGKTYTNDCM
-439 RRRAEC
+439 RGKAEC
-445 MNKVLIPI
+445 LSKTLIPI

-461 SIPSPCL
+461 NIPSPCL
-468 DKVCD
+468 DKECD

-521 QRAIHIQHK
+521 QKAIHIQHK
-530 GPCDET
+530 GPCDEA

-544 ICDAQSGQC
+544 ICDAQSKQC

-561 SHQPVCGSD
+561 SHQSVCGSD

-595 QGECKTCGSTV
+595 QGEC
-606 CAWGARCVQNKCE
+606 N
-619 CPQCSG
+619 
-625 EPLSTVCGS
+625 
-634 DGTTYNNECELR
+634 
-646 TSSCMQKR
+646 
-654 RIDVAR
+654 
-660 LGSCDEDCGSGGSG
+660 CGSGGSG
-674 SGVEGCEQ
+674 SGVESCEQ
-682 DRCRMF
+682 DRCRIF

-697 DDRCV
+697 EDRCI
-702 CDFTCQSVPN
+702 CDFICKNVPHN
-712 NPVCGSDGKNY
+712 LVCGSDGKNY
-723 SNECELKKAR
+723 SNECELKKAK

-741 IQNQGHCAAI
+741 IQNQGP
-751 SATSLPEPTALQHC
+751 STSMPEITAHQHC
-765 SLSVYGCCH
+765 SLSVYGCCS
-774 DNATAAL
+774 DNMTAAL
-781 GVGLAGCPSTCQ
+781 GVGQAGCPSTCL

-800 KGTCDPVTAQCSCKP
+800 KGTCDPATGQCSCKP
-815 GVGGQKCDRC
+815 GVGGPKCDRC

-848 DATGSVRDDCEQ
+848 DPTGSVRDDCEQ
-860 MSGLCSCKTG
+860 MSGLCSCKAG

-882 SKMGMNGCDKGPD
+882 SKMGMNGCPD

-901 ELVCSYGATCIE
+901 EIVCRFGASCIE
-913 VNDQAHCECP
+913 VNGQSHCECP

-931 KTKVCGSDGVTYAD
+931 KSKVCGSDGVTYAD

-953 CRQDKDITVQH
+953 CRQDKDVTVKH
-964 FGQCTETI
+964 FGQCTG
-972 TEPADRPT
+972 EPCRSLHASRF
-980 PNPLATTPSPTA
+980 AWM
-992 AATITTTATFSH
+992 
-1004 NRVEAL
+1004 
-1010 PPPRT
+1010 
-1015 AEVETDER
+1015 
-1023 PPATTPYST
+1023 
-1032 PTQKQANHRHSIHI
+1032 ANC
-1046 QPQPQST
+1046 
-1053 AAAAAAA
+1053 
-1060 TTSSPRSSKIP
+1060 
-1071 PPLRDP
+1071 
-1077 SAALNSFEGSGSGD
+1077 
-1091 PSGDYQTEE
+1091 
-1100 EEELEEEVGSG
+1100 
-1111 IPPEA
+1111 
-1116 SGAEEPVGPTVA
+1116 PTVT
-1128 STTLPT
+1128 STTVPT
-1134 AEDRSSCDNKEFGCC
+1134 VEDRSSCDNTEFGCC
-1149 PDGKTPASTPEGANC
+1149 PDGKTPSSTPEGANC
-1164 PSTMRFNGFLHL
+1164 PSTKRFSGSLHL

-1215 SEVHK
+1215 SEVRK
-1220 DFMSVRVRNLAPS
+1220 DFMSVRVHNLAPS

-1259 LKQLKASTDT
+1259 LKQLKASKETS
-1269 GIAVKKPEDENIR
+1269 IAVKKPEEENVHF
-1282 ITNYGLSSVPFFTTT
+1282 TNFAV
-1297 TTTTTASVTTASVT
+1297 VT
-1311 TAAPTTTTTTTT
+1311 TAAPTTTTTK
-1323 RLPTTSPY
+1323 PTPTSSY
-1331 VTRRPPGTT
+1331 ITRRPPGTT

-1357 TQPPTT
+1357 KPLPTT
-1363 TAAVTTTT
+1363 ARPAVMMHT
-1371 PLPATTV
+1371 LPPANTIK
-1378 AHARARLHPK
+1378 LHHK
-1388 VQKPCSSHPCL
+1388 AQKPCDSHPCL

-1433 SFGGQSYLAFQTMS
+1433 SFGGQSYLAFPTMS

-1460 SEMTGILLYNGQE
+1460 SEMTGILLYNGQDVFCGLRKE
-1473 GKKDFIS
+1473 SFLDS
-1480 LALVNGRVEL
+1480 LLLDLTCFVSHLL

-1497 TGTLVSKVQINRGR
+1497 TGTLISNVEISQGR
-1511 WHQLVVTR
+1511 WHQLVVNR
-1519 NRRNAMLSVDNE
+1519 NRRTAMLSVDNE
-1531 PHIEGESPRGTDG
+1531 QQIMGESPRGTDG

-1556 TEDMKADVRERTAV
+1556 PEEMKQDVRERTAV

-1576 CIRMLDVN
+1576 CIRLLDVN
-1584 NRVLNLQESG
+1584 NRVLNLQERK
-1594 GDSLYGSGVGEC
+1594 GDRIYGSGVGEC
-1606 GNNPCQPNPCK
+1606 GNNPCQPNPCR
-1617 NGAACQ
+1617 NGGACQ

-1631 CKCSKGFWGPTCAD
+1631 CKCSKGFWENMKIFTLCSVIGLWPSPTCAD
-1645 VHDPCEPNRCHPS
+1645 IHDPCEPNRCHPS
-1658 SQCQALPEGGY
+1658 SQCQVLPEGGY
-1669 KCECPTGREGRHCE
+1669 KCECPMGREGRHCE

-1696 NGDSYVEL
+1696 NGDSYLEL
-1704 KGLYLYGHDLRQK
+1704 KGLHLYGHDLRQK
-1717 LSMTVVLMANDSNG
+1717 LSMTVVLWATDTNG

-1747 SLSLNNGILEFRYD
+1747 SLSLNDGILEFRYD
-1761 LGKGPATIRSKEP
+1761 LGKGPATIRSKEV
-1774 IQLNVWNTINLERSH
+1774 IKLNAWNTINLERSN
-1789 RKGEIRVNNR
+1789 RKGEIMVNKKDPVR
-1799 DAVKGEAPK
+1799 GEAP
-1808 SRKNQHVDLNLK
+1808 NLHVDLNLK

-1832 RLARAAAL
+1832 RLARVAAL

-1853 MGTPVLREENAM
+1853 MGTPILREENAL

-1878 SQEPCHNGG
+1878 SQDPCLNGG
-1887 RCNPQLDT
+1887 RCNPQLDA

-1900 LSGFSGGHC
+1900 LSGFSGGDC
-1909 QNTIYE
+1909 QNSKYPIYE
-1915 KSAGDTEAIAFD
+1915 KSAGETEAVAFD

-1940 SQLTNEIPDPESLE
+1940 
-1954 NPSDQSEKALLVN
+1954 SEKALLVN

-1998 IVDGHVQMTYDLG
+1998 IVDGHIQMTYDLG

-2021 RVNTNRWIRIK
+2021 RVDTNRWIRIK

-2047 AAVTGS
+2047 APVTGS

-2069 GGLEELAVTRR
+2069 GGLEELAVARR

-2092 IKDVVVD
+2092 IKDAVVD

-2107 DALNSPTILQCSAAK
+2107 DALNSPKILQCSVAK

>member
-1 MGSQRSARPGRTALL
+1 MSSRGALRAGRTALL
-16 VAGLL
+16 FAGLL

-27 CAASCPEKDLEDRE
+27 CAASCPEKNLEDRE
-41 EEANIVLT
+41 EEANVVLT

-76 GKSNVNREILLDGGN
+76 GKSSVDREILLDGGN

-98 GNPGI
+98 GNPQI

-115 FFLNPSPQSMGPEH
+115 FFLNPSSLSMGPEH
-129 KNELMLNSSLMRITL
+129 KNELKLNSSLMRITL

-156 KPPHFTPVQPPDGCR
+156 KPPHFTPAQPPDGCR

-184 PTDPA
+184 PTDTS
-189 KAECVCKRVDCPS
+189 KAECVCKRVECPS

-220 LEKAQCN
+220 LEKAQCSA
-227 TQRRIKVLRKGPC
+227 QRRIKVLRQGPC

-246 SEVTCSYGSTCVQS
+246 TEVTCSYGSTCIQS
-260 SDGLSAKCMC
+260 TNGLSAKCMC
-270 PLGCEGKAE
+270 PLGCVGKAE
-279 KTVCGSDGKDYR
+279 QTVCGSDGEDYR

-297 QHACKNQKNIR
+297 QHACKSQKNIR
-308 VQYQGP
+308 VQYQGR
-314 CDPCKDNENSLSQ
+314 CDPCSDSENSLSTL
-327 MCRVEAITRQPLRFG
+327 CRVEALTRQPHLFG
-342 LPESCTSDD
+342 LPQSCPPGN

-357 DGQTYN
+357 DGQTYP
-363 SECAMRSTGLQ
+363 SECAMTATGLQ
-374 KGIKLRKIHAGRC
+374 KGIKLRKVHAGRC
-387 RRLDDC
+387 RRQDDC
-393 QEECLFNAVCLVE
+393 QEDCLFNAVCVVE
-406 QLSSRCSCD
+406 QLNTRCSCD
-415 PIECDGTY
+415 PIECDGAY
-423 KPVCGR
+423 RPVCGKNGR
-429 DGHTYINDCN
+429 TYANDCA

-445 MNKVLIPI
+445 LTTTLIPI
-453 KHPGPCDL
+453 QHPGPCDL
-461 SIPSPCL
+461 SIPSPCV

-480 KNNEP
+480 KNDEP

-505 HSYGSPC
+505 RSYGSSC

-521 QRAIHIQHK
+521 QKPIHIQHK
-530 GPCDET
+530 GPCDESCGKCT
-536 CANCSFGA
+536 FGA

-561 SHQPVCGSD
+561 SNQPVCGSD

-595 QGECKTCGSTV
+595 QGECKTCGGIV
-606 CAWGARCVQNKCE
+606 CAWGARCVKNKCE
-619 CPQCSG
+619 CTQCSG
-625 EPLSTVCGS
+625 EAFSAVCGS
-634 DGTTYNNECELR
+634 DGLNYNNECELR
-646 TSSCMQKR
+646 MASCVLKR
-654 RIDVAR
+654 RIDVVKH
-660 LGSCDEDCGSGGSG
+660 GSCDEDCGSGGSG
-674 SGVEGCEQ
+674 SGAESCEQ

-712 NPVCGSDGKNY
+712 NAVCGSDGNNY

-741 IQNQGHCAAI
+741 IQNQGPCAVVSVKPA
-751 SATSLPEPTALQHC
+751 PELTAPQHC
-765 SLSVYGCCH
+765 SQSVYGCCL
-774 DNATAAL
+774 DSMTAAL

-800 KGTCDPVTAQCSCKP
+800 KGTCDPNTGQCSCKP

-870 VKGMKCNVCPDG
+870 VKGMKCNVCPDE
-882 SKMGMNGCDKGPD
+882 SKMGMNGCDKGPES
-895 APTSCE
+895 PTSCE
-901 ELVCSYGATCIE
+901 DLICKFGASCIE
-913 VNDQAHCECP
+913 VNGQAHCECP

-953 CRQDKDITVQH
+953 CRQDKDIAVQH
-964 FGQCTETI
+964 FGQCTESI

-980 PNPLATTPSPTA
+980 FNLPATTPSSA
-992 AATITTTATFSH
+992 AATTITTTAPFH
-1004 NRVEAL
+1004 PNMVEAL

-1015 AEVETDER
+1015 EETEPTER
-1023 PPATTPYST
+1023 PPIATPVST
-1032 PTQKQANHRHSIHI
+1032 FTHNRVNSNLRHSIHM
-1046 QPQPQST
+1046 QPEPQ
-1053 AAAAAAA
+1053 A
-1060 TTSSPRSSKIP
+1060 TTASPSHSSPA
-1071 PPLRDP
+1071 P
-1077 SAALNSFEGSGSGD
+1077 SPALESFEESGSGE
-1091 PSGDYQTEE
+1091 PSGDDVTEE
-1100 EEELEEEVGSG
+1100 EEELEDDAGSG
-1111 IPPEA
+1111 LPLEA
-1116 SGAEEPVGPTVA
+1116 SGADDASGFTVL
-1128 STTLPT
+1128 SITLPT
-1134 AEDRSSCDNKEFGCC
+1134 AEERASCDNKEFGCC
-1149 PDGKTPASTPEGANC
+1149 PDGKTAASNPEGTNC
-1164 PSTMRFNGFLHL
+1164 PSTIRFSGFLHL

-1200 TARSIESALNELFRK
+1200 TARSIENALNDLFRK
-1215 SEVHK
+1215 SEVRN

-1233 NSILAFVEAHFKPDT
+1233 NSILAVVEAHFKPDT

-1259 LKQLKASTDT
+1259 LKQMKASKDT
-1269 GIAVKKPEDENIR
+1269 SIAVKKPEVENIR
-1282 ITNYGLSSVPFFTTT
+1282 FTNYDVPSFPVFTT
-1297 TTTTTASVTTASVT
+1297 TTTTTASVTTA
-1311 TAAPTTTTTTTT
+1311 APTTTATYV
-1323 RLPTTSPY
+1323 RPQTTSPFI
-1331 VTRRPPGTT
+1331 TRRPPGTT
-1340 RRPYNGRRTTTT
+1340 RRPFNSRRKTTT
-1352 SAPVT
+1352 STPN
-1357 TQPPTT
+1357 
-1363 TAAVTTTT
+1363 TT
-1371 PLPATTV
+1371 PLTTTSTMVTVTTNTLPATSTV
-1378 AHARARLHPK
+1378 SRASTQPNHRARN
-1388 VQKPCSSHPCL
+1388 PCSSHPCL
-1399 HGGTCEDD
+1399 HGGTCEHQ
-1407 GNDFSC
+1407 GGEFSC

-1420 GSVCEKVIKYFIP
+1420 GAVCEKVIKYFFP

-1460 SEMTGILLYNGQE
+1460 SEMTGILLYNGQN

-1480 LALVNGRVEL
+1480 LALVNSRVEL

-1497 TGTLVSKVQINRGR
+1497 TGTLVSKVQVDQGR

-1519 NRRNAMLSVDNE
+1519 NRRSAVLSVDNE
-1531 PHIEGESPRGTDG
+1531 PHVEGESPRGTDG
-1544 LNLDTHLFIGGV
+1544 LNLDTNLFIGGV
-1556 TEDMKADVRERTAV
+1556 PPEMKDVAREQTAV

-1584 NRVLNLQESG
+1584 NRVLNLQENG

-1669 KCECPTGREGRHCE
+1669 KCECPMGREGRHCE

-1688 RGAYMPLF
+1688 RGVYMPLF

-1704 KGLYLYGHDLRQK
+1704 KGLHRYGHDLRQK
-1717 LSMTVVLMANDSNG
+1717 VSMTVVLMANDSNG

-1747 SLSLNNGILEFRYD
+1747 SLSLHDGILEFRYD
-1761 LGKGPATIRSKEP
+1761 LGKGPATIRSREP
-1774 IQLNVWNTINLERSH
+1774 IRLNVWNTINLERSN
-1789 RKGEIRVNNR
+1789 RKGEIMVNKKDPVR
-1799 DAVKGEAPK
+1799 GEAP
-1808 SRKNQHVDLNLK
+1808 NLHVDLNLK

-1853 MGTPVLREENAM
+1853 MGTPIFKEDNIL
-1865 RSSNVAMFQDHPC
+1865 RSSNVATFQEHPC
-1878 SQEPCHNGG
+1878 AQEPCHNGG
-1887 RCNPQLDT
+1887 QCNPKLDT

-1909 QNTIYE
+1909 QSTIYE
-1915 KSAGDTEAIAFD
+1915 KSAGETEAIAFD

-1998 IVDGHVQMTYDLG
+1998 VVDGHVQMTYDLG
-2011 SKPVVLRSSV
+2011 SKPVVLRSSM
-2021 RVNTNRWIRIK
+2021 RVDSNRWIRIK

-2047 AAVTGS
+2047 APVTGS

-2069 GGLEELAVTRR
+2069 GGLEELAVARR

-2107 DALNSPTILQCSAAK
+2107 DALNSPQILQCPAAK

>member
-1 MGSQRSARPGRTALL
+1 MSGCHYPSPTPPEQDRRYQHKVSL
-16 VAGLL
+16 V
-21 VALWQR
+21 VR
-27 CAASCPEKDLEDRE
+27 YFMIPC
-41 EEANIVLT
+41 NICL
-49 GTVDEIINM
+49 
-58 DPVHNT
+58 
-64 YSCKVRVWRYLK
+64 
-76 GKSNVNREILLDGGN
+76 ILLATSTL
-91 KVMIGGF
+91 GF
-98 GNPGI
+98 A
-103 CDNQVATGDTRI
+103 VLL
-115 FFLNPSPQSMGPEH
+115 FLN
-129 KNELMLNSSLMRITL
+129 NY
-144 RNLEDVEHCVED
+144 

>member
-144 RNLEDVEHCVED
+144 RNLEDVEHCVEDHKYIIAD

-1799 DAVKGEAPK
+1799 DAVKGEAP
-1808 SRKNQHVDLNLK
+1808 NQHVDLNLK

-1940 SQLTNEIPDPESLE
+1940 
-1954 NPSDQSEKALLVN
+1954 SEKALLVN

>member
-1 MGSQRSARPGRTALL
+1 MGSHRTVRAGRTALL
-16 VAGLL
+16 LLAGLL
-21 VALWQR
+21 VALLQR
-27 CAASCPEKDLEDRE
+27 CSASCPERELEDRE

-49 GTVDEIINM
+49 GTVDEIVNM

-64 YSCKVRVWRYLK
+64 YSCKVRVWRYMK
-76 GKSNVNREILLDGGN
+76 GKTNVNREILLDGGN
-91 KVMIGGF
+91 KLMIGGF
-98 GNPGI
+98 GNPSI

-115 FFLNPSPQSMGPEH
+115 FFLNTAPEFMGPEH

-144 RNLEDVEHCVED
+144 RNLEDVEHCVEAHKYIVAD
-156 KPPHFTPVQPPDGCR
+156 KPPHFTPAQPPDACR
-171 GMLCGFGAVCERD
+171 GMLCGFGAVCESD
-184 PTDPA
+184 PTNRA
-189 KAECVCKRVDCPS
+189 KAECVCRKMDCPS

-246 SEVTCSYGSTCVQS
+246 TDVICSYGSTCVQS

-270 PLGCEGKAE
+270 PLGCDGKPE
-279 KTVCGSDGKDYR
+279 ETVCGTDGKDYY

-308 VQYQGP
+308 VQYQGH
-314 CDPCKDNENSLSQ
+314 CDPCKGSENSLNT
-327 MCRVEAITRQPLRFG
+327 MCRVKSLTRQPLLLA
-342 LPESCTSDD
+342 LPESCPPES

-357 DGQTYN
+357 DGQTYA
-363 SECAMRSTGLQ
+363 SECAMIARGLQ
-374 KGIKLRKIHAGRC
+374 KDTQLRKVHKGRC
-387 RRLDDC
+387 RRLEEC
-393 QEECLFNAVCLVE
+393 KEECLFNAVCLVE
-406 QLSSRCSCD
+406 QLNARCSCD
-415 PIECDGTY
+415 PIHCDGTY
-423 KPVCGR
+423 KPICGK
-429 DGHTYINDCN
+429 DSHTYTNDCM
-439 RRRAEC
+439 RRKAEC
-445 MNKVLIPI
+445 VRRSLIPI
-453 KHPGPCDL
+453 RHTGPCV
-461 SIPSPCL
+461 IA
-468 DKVCD
+468 
-473 HGAVCVV
+473 G
-480 KNNEP
+480 
-485 VCECPEACPQTSD
+485 
-498 PVCGSDG
+498 
-505 HSYGSPC
+505 
-512 EMRAMGCAL
+512 
-521 QRAIHIQHK
+521 
-530 GPCDET
+530 
-536 CANCSFGA
+536 
-544 ICDAQSGQC
+544 
-553 VCASECVE
+553 
-561 SHQPVCGSD
+561 
-570 GTTYNSECELHVR
+570 
-583 ACKEQMDLRVVS
+583 
-595 QGECKTCGSTV
+595 
-606 CAWGARCVQNKCE
+606 
-619 CPQCSG
+619 
-625 EPLSTVCGS
+625 
-634 DGTTYNNECELR
+634 
-646 TSSCMQKR
+646 
-654 RIDVAR
+654 
-660 LGSCDEDCGSGGSG
+660 
-674 SGVEGCEQ
+674 
-682 DRCRMF
+682 
-688 GGSWDEDAE
+688 
-697 DDRCV
+697 
-702 CDFTCQSVPN
+702 
-712 NPVCGSDGKNY
+712 
-723 SNECELKKAR
+723 
-733 CEKQEHLL
+733 
-741 IQNQGHCAAI
+741 
-751 SATSLPEPTALQHC
+751 TSLPELRVPQHC
-765 SLSVYGCCH
+765 SLSVYGCCS
-774 DNATAAL
+774 DNMTAAL

-800 KGTCDPVTAQCSCKP
+800 KGTCDPATGQCSCKP

-882 SKMGMNGCDKGPD
+882 SKMGMNGCDKGPE

-901 ELVCSYGATCIE
+901 ELACSFGASCIE
-913 VNDQAHCECP
+913 VHGQAHCECP
-923 SPDCDEKN
+923 SPDCDERN

-972 TEPADRPT
+972 SELAERPT
-980 PNPLATTPSPTA
+980 LNPLTTIPSSTA
-992 AATITTTATFSH
+992 AASITTPAPFH
-1004 NRVEAL
+1004 PNMVWAI

-1015 AEVETDER
+1015 EINER
-1023 PPATTPYST
+1023 PTATTPLST
-1032 PTQKQANHRHSIHI
+1032 PTHNRVLTTHQAPIHV
-1046 QPQPQST
+1046 QPPQST
-1053 AAAAAAA
+1053 AA
-1060 TTSSPRSSKIP
+1060 TTASLRSSPA
-1071 PPLRDP
+1071 P
-1077 SAALNSFEGSGSGD
+1077 SAAVISFEGSGSGD
-1091 PSGDYQTEE
+1091 PSGDDQPEE
-1100 EEELEEEVGSG
+1100 EDEQEEEAGSG
-1111 IPPEA
+1111 IPTEA
-1116 SGAEEPVGPTVA
+1116 SGAEEPVGPTVS
-1128 STTLPT
+1128 STTVPK
-1134 AEDRSSCDNKEFGCC
+1134 AEDRSSCDNTDFGCC
-1149 PDGKTPASTPEGANC
+1149 PDGKTPSSTPEGTNC
-1164 PSTMRFNGFLHL
+1164 PSTMKFSGFLHL
-1176 DQVEGQEIFY
+1176 DRVEGQEIFY
-1186 TPEMEDP
+1186 TPEMDDP

-1220 DFMSVRVRNLAPS
+1220 DFMTVRVRNLAPS
-1233 NSILAFVEAHFKPDT
+1233 RSILAFVEAHFRPDT
-1248 RYTVEDIEGAL
+1248 RYTVEDMEGAL
-1259 LKQLKASTDT
+1259 LKQLKASRESS
-1269 GIAVKKPEDENIR
+1269 IAVKKPEDENIHF
-1282 ITNYGLSSVPFFTTT
+1282 TNYGLSSVPFFTTT
-1297 TTTTTASVTTASVT
+1297 TTTTTAVVT

-1323 RLPTTSPY
+1323 TTRLPPTSPY
-1331 VTRRPPGTT
+1331 FTRRPPGTT
-1340 RRPYNGRRTTTT
+1340 RRPFNTRRTTTT

-1357 TQPPTT
+1357 TPLPTT
-1363 TAAVTTTT
+1363 VAVTTTA
-1371 PLPATTV
+1371 LPPVTTIV
-1378 AHARARLHPK
+1378 HFRGKFHHKAP
-1388 VQKPCSSHPCL
+1388 KPCDSHPCL

-1407 GNDFSC
+1407 GNDFIC

-1460 SEMTGILLYNGQE
+1460 SEATGILLYNGQG

-1490 RFNTGSG
+1490 KFNTGSG
-1497 TGTLVSKVQINRGR
+1497 TGTVVSKVQISQGR

-1531 PHIEGESPRGTDG
+1531 PHIEGQSPHGTEG
-1544 LNLDTHLFIGGV
+1544 LNLDTNLFIGGV
-1556 TEDMKADVRERTAV
+1556 PGEMKQDVRERTAV

-1576 CIRMLDVN
+1576 CIRLLDVN
-1584 NRVLNLQESG
+1584 NRVLNLQEN
-1594 GDSLYGSGVGEC
+1594 GDHILYGSGVGEC
-1606 GNNPCQPNPCK
+1606 GNNPCLPNPCK
-1617 NGAACQ
+1617 NSAACQ
-1623 VKEAEMFH
+1623 VKEAEMY

-1645 VHDPCEPNRCHPS
+1645 VQDPCEPNRCHPS

-1669 KCECPTGREGRHCE
+1669 KCECPMGREGRHCE

-1688 RGAYMPLF
+1688 RGAYMPQF
-1696 NGDSYVEL
+1696 NGDSYLEL
-1704 KGLYLYGHDLRQK
+1704 KGLHLYGHDLRQK
-1717 LSMTVVLMANDSNG
+1717 VSMTVVLMANDSNG
-1731 LIFYNG
+1731 VIFYNG

-1761 LGKGPATIRSKEP
+1761 LGKGPAIIRSKEA
-1774 IQLNVWNTINLERSH
+1774 IRLNVWNTINLERSN
-1789 RKGEIRVNNR
+1789 RKGEIMVNKKDPVR
-1799 DAVKGEAPK
+1799 GEAP
-1808 SRKNQHVDLNLK
+1808 NLHVDLNLK

-1840 TEGFKGTIQKIIL
+1840 TDGFKGTIQKIIL
-1853 MGTPVLREENAM
+1853 MGTPILREENALHA
-1865 RSSNVAMFQDHPC
+1865 SNIAMFQDHPC

-1887 RCNPQLDT
+1887 LCSPQLDT

-1900 LSGFSGGHC
+1900 LNGFSGGHC

-1915 KSAGDTEAIAFD
+1915 KSAGETEAIAFD

-1998 IVDGHVQMTYDLG
+1998 IVDGHIQMTYDLG

-2021 RVNTNRWIRIK
+2021 RVDTNRWIRIK

-2069 GGLEELAVTRR
+2069 GGLEELAVARR

-2107 DALNSPTILQCSAAK
+2107 DALNSPQILHCSAAK

>member
-1 MGSQRSARPGRTALL
+1 MGSHRTVGAGRTALL
-16 VAGLL
+16 LAGLL

-27 CAASCPEKDLEDRE
+27 CAAGCPEKDLEDRE

-49 GTVDEIINM
+49 GTVDEIINV

-98 GNPGI
+98 GNPRI

-115 FFLNPSPQSMGPEH
+115 FFLNPAPESMGPEY

-144 RNLEDVEHCVED
+144 RNLEDVEHCVEAHKYIVAD
-156 KPPHFTPVQPPDGCR
+156 KPPHFTPAQPPDGCK
-171 GMLCGFGAVCERD
+171 GMLCGFGAVCNRD

-189 KAECVCKRVDCPS
+189 KAECVCKKVECPS

-246 SEVTCSYGSTCVQS
+246 TEVTCSFGSTCVQS

-270 PLGCEGKAE
+270 PLGCEGKPE
-279 KTVCGSDGKDYR
+279 QTVCGSDGKDYR

-297 QHACKNQKNIR
+297 QYACKNQKNIR
-308 VQYQGP
+308 VQYQGH
-314 CDPCKDNENSLSQ
+314 CDPCKDSENSLNT
-327 MCRVEAITRQPLRFG
+327 MCRVEPLTRQPLIFG
-342 LPESCTSDD
+342 SPESCPSSN

-357 DGQTYN
+357 DGQTYP
-363 SECAMRSTGLQ
+363 SECAMTSTGMQ
-374 KGIKLRKIHAGRC
+374 KGIKLRMIHAGRC
-387 RRLDDC
+387 RKLEKC
-393 QEECLFNAVCLVE
+393 TEACLFNAVCVVE
-406 QLSSRCSCD
+406 QLNARCSCD
-415 PIECDGTY
+415 PIECDGSY

-429 DGHTYINDCN
+429 DGHTYTNNCL
-439 RRRAEC
+439 RRKREC
-445 MNKVLIPI
+445 LSKTLIAI
-453 KHPGPCDL
+453 KHTGPCDL
-461 SIPSPCL
+461 NIQSPCL
-468 DKVCD
+468 DKECD

-480 KNNEP
+480 QNNKP
-485 VCECPEACPQTSD
+485 VCECPEACPQTND

-521 QRAIHIQHK
+521 QKAIHIQHK
-530 GPCDET
+530 GPCDEA

-544 ICDAQSGQC
+544 ICDAQTGQC
-553 VCASECVE
+553 ICPSECVE

-570 GTTYNSECELHVR
+570 GTTYKNECELHVR
-583 ACKEQMDLRVVS
+583 ACKNQMDLRVVT

-625 EPLSTVCGS
+625 EAFSPVCGS
-634 DGTTYNNECELR
+634 DGTTYNNKCELSL
-646 TSSCMQKR
+646 SSCMQKR
-654 RIDVAR
+654 RIDVVKP
-660 LGSCDEDCGSGGSG
+660 GSCDEDCGSGGSG
-674 SGVEGCEQ
+674 SGVESCEQ
-682 DRCRMF
+682 DRCRTF

-697 DDRCV
+697 EDRCI
-702 CDFTCQSVPN
+702 CDFTCQSVPHN
-712 NPVCGSDGKNY
+712 LVCGSDGKNY

-741 IQNQGHCAAI
+741 IQNQGPCAAI
-751 SATSLPEPTALQHC
+751 SATSPPELIAPQHC
-765 SLSVYGCCH
+765 SLSVYGCCS
-774 DNATAAL
+774 DNVTAAL

-800 KGTCDPVTAQCSCKP
+800 KGTCDPVTGQCSCKP
-815 GVGGQKCDRC
+815 GVGGHKCDRC

-834 IVTENMSG
+834 IVTDNMSG

-882 SKMGMNGCDKGPD
+882 SKMGMNGCDKGPG
-895 APTSCE
+895 APTSCA
-901 ELVCSYGATCIE
+901 ELVCSFGASCIE
-913 VNDQAHCECP
+913 VNGQSHCECP

-953 CRQDKDITVQH
+953 CRQDKDVAVQY
-964 FGQCTETI
+964 FGQCT
-972 TEPADRPT
+972 
-980 PNPLATTPSPTA
+980 
-992 AATITTTATFSH
+992 
-1004 NRVEAL
+1004 
-1010 PPPRT
+1010 
-1015 AEVETDER
+1015 
-1023 PPATTPYST
+1023 
-1032 PTQKQANHRHSIHI
+1032 
-1046 QPQPQST
+1046 
-1053 AAAAAAA
+1053 
-1060 TTSSPRSSKIP
+1060 
-1071 PPLRDP
+1071 
-1077 SAALNSFEGSGSGD
+1077 
-1091 PSGDYQTEE
+1091 
-1100 EEELEEEVGSG
+1100 
-1111 IPPEA
+1111 
-1116 SGAEEPVGPTVA
+1116 GPTVA
-1128 STTLPT
+1128 STTVPT
-1134 AEDRSSCDNKEFGCC
+1134 AEDRSSCDNTEFGCC
-1149 PDGKTPASTPEGANC
+1149 PDGKTASSTPEGANC
-1164 PSTMRFNGFLHL
+1164 PSTMRFSGFLHL

-1233 NSILAFVEAHFKPDT
+1233 NSILAFVEAHFKPET

-1259 LKQLKASTDT
+1259 LKQLKASKETS
-1269 GIAVKKPEDENIR
+1269 IAVKKPEDENIR
-1282 ITNYGLSSVPFFTTT
+1282 FTNYGLSSIPFFTTT
-1297 TTTTTASVTTASVT
+1297 TTTTAVVT
-1311 TAAPTTTTTTTT
+1311 TAAPTTTTTA
-1323 RLPTTSPY
+1323 RPPPTSPY

-1340 RRPYNGRRTTTT
+1340 RRPYSRRTTTT

-1357 TQPPTT
+1357 TPLPTTT
-1363 TAAVTTTT
+1363 TAAVATTAW
-1371 PLPATTV
+1371 PPATTV
-1378 AHARARLHPK
+1378 IHTMLHHK
-1388 VQKPCSSHPCL
+1388 LQKPCDSHPCL

-1460 SEMTGILLYNGQE
+1460 SEMTGILLYNGQD

-1497 TGTLVSKVQINRGR
+1497 TGTVVSTVQISQGR

-1556 TEDMKADVRERTAV
+1556 PEEMKQDVRERTAV

-1576 CIRMLDVN
+1576 CIRLLDVN
-1584 NRVLNLQESG
+1584 NRVLNLQETG

-1617 NGAACQ
+1617 NGAACR

-1631 CKCSKGFWGPTCAD
+1631 CTCSKGFWGPTCAD
-1645 VHDPCEPNRCHPS
+1645 IHDPCEPSRCHPS
-1658 SQCQALPEGGY
+1658 SKCQALPEGGY
-1669 KCECPTGREGRHCE
+1669 KCECPMGREGKHCE
-1683 KVAER
+1683 KVTER

-1696 NGDSYVEL
+1696 NGDSYLQL
-1704 KGLYLYGHDLRQK
+1704 KGLHLYGHDLRQK

-1747 SLSLNNGILEFRYD
+1747 SLSLSDGILEFRYD

-1774 IQLNVWNTINLERSH
+1774 IQLNIWNTINLERSN
-1789 RKGEIRVNNR
+1789 RKGEIMVNKKDPVR
-1799 DAVKGEAPK
+1799 GEAPK
-1808 SRKNQHVDLNLK
+1808 SRKNLHVDLNLK
-1820 ESLFVGGAPDYS
+1820 ESLYVGGAPDYS
-1832 RLARAAAL
+1832 RLARVAAL

-1853 MGTPVLREENAM
+1853 MGTPILREENAL

-1878 SQEPCHNGG
+1878 SQEPCLNGG

-1895 YECVC
+1895 YECIC

-1915 KSAGDTEAIAFD
+1915 KSAGEAEAIAFD

-1967 KFELSI
+1967 KFELTI

-2021 RVNTNRWIRIK
+2021 RVDTNHWIRIK

-2069 GGLEELAVTRR
+2069 GGLEELAVARR

-2107 DALNSPTILQCSAAK
+2107 DALNSPKILHCSAAK

>member
-1 MGSQRSARPGRTALL
+1 MGCQQTLVSGRTALL
-16 VAGLL
+16 LAGLL
-21 VALWQR
+21 VALWHR
-27 CAASCPEKDLEDRE
+27 SAASCPERDLEDRE

-76 GKSNVNREILLDGGN
+76 GKTNVNREILLDGGN
-91 KVMIGGF
+91 KLMIAGF

-115 FFLNPSPQSMGPEH
+115 FFLNPAPEAMGPEH

-144 RNLEDVEHCVED
+144 RNLEDVEHCVEAHKYIVAD
-156 KPPHFTPVQPPDGCR
+156 KPPHFTPAQPPDGCR

-184 PTDPA
+184 QTDPA

-227 TQRRIKVLRKGPC
+227 SQRRIKVLRKGPC

-246 SEVTCSYGSTCVQS
+246 TDVVCSYGSTCVQS

-270 PLGCEGKAE
+270 PLGCEGKRE
-279 KTVCGSDGKDYR
+279 QTVCGSDGKDYR

-297 QHACKNQKNIR
+297 QHACKNQRNIR
-308 VQYQGP
+308 VQFQGH
-314 CDPCKDNENSLSQ
+314 CDPCKDNENSLNTL
-327 MCRVEAITRQPLRFG
+327 CRVEALTRRPLIFS
-342 LPESCTSDD
+342 LPQSCPPGN

-357 DGQTYN
+357 DGQTYP
-363 SECAMRSTGLQ
+363 SECAMEASGAQ
-374 KGIKLRKIHAGRC
+374 KGIKLRKIHAGQC
-387 RRLDDC
+387 RSLADC

-406 QLSSRCSCD
+406 QLSARCSCD

-423 KPVCGR
+423 KPVCGKDAR
-429 DGHTYINDCN
+429 TYTNDCI
-439 RRRAEC
+439 RRKAEC
-445 MNKVLIPI
+445 LSKTLISI
-453 KHPGPCDL
+453 KHQGPCDL

-468 DKVCD
+468 DKMCE

-521 QRAIHIQHK
+521 QKAIHIQHK
-530 GPCDET
+530 GPCDES

-570 GTTYNSECELHVR
+570 GSTYNSECELHVR
-583 ACKEQMDLRVVS
+583 ACKQQMDLRVVS

-625 EPLSTVCGS
+625 EAFSPVCGS

-646 TSSCMQKR
+646 TSTCMQKR
-654 RIDVAR
+654 RIDVAKP
-660 LGSCDEDCGSGGSG
+660 GSCDEDCGSGGSG
-674 SGVEGCEQ
+674 SGVESCEQ

-702 CDFTCQSVPN
+702 CDFSCQSVPH

-723 SNECELKKAR
+723 SNECQLKKAR

-741 IQNQGHCAAI
+741 IQNQGPCAAI
-751 SATSLPEPTALQHC
+751 SATSLPELTAPQHC

-774 DNATAAL
+774 DNVTAAL

-800 KGTCDPVTAQCSCKP
+800 KGTCDPASGQCSCKP

-848 DATGSVRDDCEQ
+848 DATGLVRDDCEQ

-882 SKMGMNGCDKGPD
+882 SKMGMNGCDKGPE

-901 ELVCSYGATCIE
+901 ELVCSFGATCIE
-913 VNDQAHCECP
+913 LNDQAHCECP

-964 FGQCTETI
+964 LGQCTEI
-972 TEPADRPT
+972 ISEPADRPT
-980 PNPLATTPSPTA
+980 PNPSATTHSTTA
-992 AATITTTATFSH
+992 AATITTPAPFH
-1004 NRVEAL
+1004 PDMVWAI
-1010 PPPRT
+1010 PPPQT
-1015 AEVETDER
+1015 EETETTEQ
-1023 PPATTPYST
+1023 PSATNSFST
-1032 PTQKQANHRHSIHI
+1032 LIHSQANHRPPIHN
-1046 QPQPQST
+1046 QPQPPKST
-1053 AAAAAAA
+1053 AAT
-1060 TTSSPRSSKIP
+1060 TTSSSHSSAA
-1071 PPLRDP
+1071 P
-1077 SAALNSFEGSGSGD
+1077 SAAASSFDGSGSGE
-1091 PSGDYQTEE
+1091 PSGDDQTEE
-1100 EEELEEEVGSG
+1100 EEEGEEEVGSG
-1111 IPPEA
+1111 IPTEA
-1116 SGAEEPVGPTVA
+1116 SGAEEPVGPTLA
-1128 STTLPT
+1128 STTIPT
-1134 AEDRSSCDNKEFGCC
+1134 AEDRSSCENTDFGCC
-1149 PDGKTPASTPEGANC
+1149 PDGKTPSSTPEGANC
-1164 PSTMRFNGFLHL
+1164 PSTMRFSGFLHL

-1215 SEVHK
+1215 SEVQK

-1259 LKQLKASTDT
+1259 LKQLKASKETS
-1269 GIAVKKPEDENIR
+1269 IAVKKPEDENIR
-1282 ITNYGLSSVPFFTTT
+1282 FTNYGLSSPFFTTT
-1297 TTTTTASVTTASVT
+1297 TTTTTSVTTT
-1311 TAAPTTTTTTTT
+1311 APTTITA
-1323 RLPTTSPY
+1323 RPSTTSPY
-1331 VTRRPPGTT
+1331 ITRRPPGTT
-1340 RRPYNGRRTTTT
+1340 RRPYNGRRTTTA

-1357 TQPPTT
+1357 TPRPTT
-1363 TAAVTTTT
+1363 TTTKAAVTTPAATT
-1371 PLPATTV
+1371 PAVTMPAIATTALPPATTV
-1378 AHARARLHPK
+1378 AHVRGKLHHK
-1388 VQKPCSSHPCL
+1388 AQKPCGSHPCL

-1407 GNDFSC
+1407 GSDFSC

-1433 SFGGQSYLAFQTMS
+1433 SFGGQSYLAFPTMS

-1480 LALVNGRVEL
+1480 LALVNGKVEL

-1497 TGTLVSKVQINRGR
+1497 TGTVVSKVQINQGR

-1544 LNLDTHLFIGGV
+1544 LNLDTDLFIGGV
-1556 TEDMKADVRERTAV
+1556 PEEMKQDVRERTAV
-1570 ATGLVG
+1570 AIGLVG
-1576 CIRMLDVN
+1576 CIRLLDVN
-1584 NRVLNLQESG
+1584 NRVLNLQESE

-1606 GNNPCQPNPCK
+1606 GNNPCQPNPCN

-1669 KCECPTGREGRHCE
+1669 KCECPMGREGRHCE

-1696 NGDSYVEL
+1696 NGDSYLEL
-1704 KGLYLYGHDLRQK
+1704 KGLHLYGHDLRQK
-1717 LSMTVVLMANDSNG
+1717 VSMTVILMANDSNG

-1737 QKSDG
+1737 QKADG

-1761 LGKGPATIRSKEP
+1761 LGKGPATIRSKEA
-1774 IQLNVWNTINLERSH
+1774 IQLNVWSTINLERSN
-1789 RKGEIRVNNR
+1789 RKGEIMVNKKDPVR
-1799 DAVKGEAPK
+1799 GEAPK
-1808 SRKNQHVDLNLK
+1808 SRKNLHVDLNLK
-1820 ESLFVGGAPDYS
+1820 ESLYVGGAPDYS
-1832 RLARAAAL
+1832 RLARVAAL
-1840 TEGFKGTIQKIIL
+1840 TDGFKGTIQKIIL
-1853 MGTPVLREENAM
+1853 MGTTILREENAL
-1865 RSSNVAMFQDHPC
+1865 RSSNIAMFQDHPC

-1887 RCNPQLDT
+1887 RCNPLLET
-1895 YECVC
+1895 YECAC
-1900 LSGFSGGHC
+1900 LSGFSGGRC

-1915 KSAGDTEAIAFD
+1915 KSAGETEAIAFD

-1940 SQLTNEIPDPESLE
+1940 
-1954 NPSDQSEKALLVN
+1954 SEKALLVN

-2021 RVNTNRWIRIK
+2021 RVDTNRWIRIK

-2069 GGLEELAVTRR
+2069 GGLEELAVARR

-2092 IKDVVVD
+2092 IKDAVVD

-2107 DALNSPTILQCSAAK
+2107 DALNSPRILHCSAAK

>member
-1 MGSQRSARPGRTALL
+1 MSGCHYPSPTPPEQERRYQHKVSL
-16 VAGLL
+16 V
-21 VALWQR
+21 VR
-27 CAASCPEKDLEDRE
+27 YFMIPC
-41 EEANIVLT
+41 NICL
-49 GTVDEIINM
+49 
-58 DPVHNT
+58 
-64 YSCKVRVWRYLK
+64 
-76 GKSNVNREILLDGGN
+76 ILLATSTL
-91 KVMIGGF
+91 GF
-98 GNPGI
+98 A
-103 CDNQVATGDTRI
+103 VLL
-115 FFLNPSPQSMGPEH
+115 FLN
-129 KNELMLNSSLMRITL
+129 NY
-144 RNLEDVEHCVED
+144 

-171 GMLCGFGAVCERD
+171 GKLCGFGAVCERD
-184 PTDPA
+184 PTDPTE
-189 KAECVCKRVDCPS
+189 AECVCKRVECPS

-220 LEKAQCN
+220 LEKAQCHA
-227 TQRRIKVLRKGPC
+227 QRRIKVLRKGPC

-246 SEVTCSYGSTCVQS
+246 ADVACSYGSTCVQS

-270 PLGCEGKAE
+270 PLGCEGKPE
-279 KTVCGSDGKDYR
+279 QTVCGSDGKDYR

-308 VQYQGP
+308 VQYPGP
-314 CDPCKDNENSLSQ
+314 CDPCIDSENSLNT
-327 MCRVEAITRQPLRFG
+327 MCRVEALTRQPLMFG
-342 LPESCTSDD
+342 LPESCPPGN

-357 DGQTYN
+357 DGQTYS
-363 SECAMRSTGLQ
+363 SECAMTSTGMQ
-374 KGIKLRKIHAGRC
+374 KGVKLRKIHAGRC
-387 RRLDDC
+387 RRLEDC
-393 QEECLFNAVCLVE
+393 KEECLFNAVCLVE
-406 QLSSRCSCD
+406 QLNARCSCD

-423 KPVCGR
+423 KPVCGK
-429 DGHTYINDCN
+429 DGHTYTNDCV
-439 RRRAEC
+439 RRKAEC
-445 MNKVLIPI
+445 VSRTQIPI
-453 KHPGPCDL
+453 KHQGPCDL
-461 SIPSPCL
+461 NVPSPCL
-468 DKVCD
+468 DKECE

-521 QRAIHIQHK
+521 QRTTHIQHK
-530 GPCDET
+530 GPCDEA

-544 ICDAQSGQC
+544 ICDAQSGKC
-553 VCASECVE
+553 VCPSECVN
-561 SHQPVCGSD
+561 SHQPVCGSN
-570 GTTYNSECELHVR
+570 GITYQSECDLHVQ
-583 ACKEQMDLRVVS
+583 ACNEQTDIRVVS
-595 QGECKTCGSTV
+595 QGECKTCGNTV

-619 CPQCSG
+619 CPQCIG
-625 EPLSTVCGS
+625 EAFSAVCGS
-634 DGTTYNNECELR
+634 DGTTYNSECELR
-646 TSSCMQKR
+646 LSSCMQKR
-654 RIDVAR
+654 RIDVAKP
-660 LGSCDEDCGSGGSG
+660 GSCDEDCGSGGSG
-674 SGVEGCEQ
+674 SGLESCEQ
-682 DRCRMF
+682 DRCRVF

-702 CDFTCQSVPN
+702 CDFSCQSVPHN
-712 NPVCGSDGKNY
+712 SVCGSDGKTY
-723 SNECELKKAR
+723 DNECELKKAR
-733 CEKQEHLL
+733 CEKQEHVL
-741 IQNQGHCAAI
+741 IQNQGPCAAI
-751 SATSLPEPTALQHC
+751 AATSLPELTEPKHC
-765 SLSVYGCCH
+765 SLSVYGCCL
-774 DNATAAL
+774 DNVTAAL

-793 CNVYGSY
+793 CNLYGSY
-800 KGTCDPVTAQCSCKP
+800 QGTCDPASGQCSCKP

-882 SKMGMNGCDKGPD
+882 SKMGMNGCDKGPE

-901 ELVCSYGATCIE
+901 ELVCNFGSSCIE
-913 VNDQAHCECP
+913 LSGQAHCECP

-964 FGQCTETI
+964 FGQCTEI
-972 TEPADRPT
+972 ISEPADRPT
-980 PNPLATTPSPTA
+980 PNPLATTA
-992 AATITTTATFSH
+992 AATITTPAPFH
-1004 NRVEAL
+1004 PNQVWAI

-1015 AEVETDER
+1015 AEVETEEQ
-1023 PPATTPYST
+1023 PPAITPPSAISHNRART
-1032 PTQKQANHRHSIHI
+1032 NHVHPIHI
-1046 QPQPQST
+1046 QPPQST
-1053 AAAAAAA
+1053 IAS
-1060 TTSSPRSSKIP
+1060 TTSSHRST
-1071 PPLRDP
+1071 P
-1077 SAALNSFEGSGSGD
+1077 SHINAATSFDGSGSGE
-1091 PSGDYQTEE
+1091 PSGDDQTEE
-1100 EEELEEEVGSG
+1100 EEEPEEEAGSG
-1111 IPPEA
+1111 VPTEA

-1128 STTLPT
+1128 STTVPT
-1134 AEDRSSCDNKEFGCC
+1134 AEDRSSCDNTEYGCC
-1149 PDGKTPASTPEGANC
+1149 PDGKTPSSTPEGANC
-1164 PSTMRFNGFLHL
+1164 PSTMRFSGILHL

-1215 SEVHK
+1215 SEVRK

-1248 RYTVEDIEGAL
+1248 KNTVEDIEGAL
-1259 LKQLKASTDT
+1259 RKQLKASKDT
-1269 GIAVKKPEDENIR
+1269 SIAVKKPEDENIR
-1282 ITNYGLSSVPFFTTT
+1282 FTNYGLSSIPFFTTT
-1297 TTTTTASVTTASVT
+1297 STTTTASVTTAATT
-1311 TAAPTTTTTTTT
+1311 TAAPTTTTTTKPP
-1323 RLPTTSPY
+1323 PTTAY
-1331 VTRRPPGTT
+1331 FTRRPHI
-1340 RRPYNGRRTTTT
+1340 NRRTTTT

-1357 TQPPTT
+1357 TQRPITTKMEAVTMTTPHPTT
-1363 TAAVTTTT
+1363 TISHIRGRPHHKT
-1371 PLPATTV
+1371 
-1378 AHARARLHPK
+1378 
-1388 VQKPCSSHPCL
+1388 QKPCSSHPCL
-1399 HGGTCEDD
+1399 HGGTCEDE

-1420 GSVCEKVIKYFIP
+1420 GTVCEKVIHYFIP

-1480 LALVNGRVEL
+1480 LALVNGKVEL
-1490 RFNTGSG
+1490 KFNTGSG
-1497 TGTLVSKVQINRGR
+1497 TGTLVSKVEITQGR

-1531 PHIEGESPRGTDG
+1531 AHIEGESPRGTDG
-1544 LNLDTHLFIGGV
+1544 LNLDTHLMIGGV
-1556 TEDMKADVRERTAV
+1556 PEEMKTDVRERTGVSA
-1570 ATGLVG
+1570 GLVG
-1576 CIRMLDVN
+1576 CIRLLDVN
-1584 NRVLNLQESG
+1584 NRVLNLQERG

-1606 GNNPCQPNPCK
+1606 GNDPCQPNPCK

-1669 KCECPTGREGRHCE
+1669 KCECPMGREGKHCE

-1688 RGAYMPLF
+1688 RGAYLPLF
-1696 NGDSYVEL
+1696 DGDSYLEL
-1704 KGLYLYGHDLRQK
+1704 KGLHLYGHDLRQK
-1717 LSMTVVLMANDSNG
+1717 LSMTVILMANASNG

-1747 SLSLNNGILEFRYD
+1747 SLSLNEGILEFRYD
-1761 LGKGPATIRSKEP
+1761 LGKGPATIRSKDP
-1774 IQLNVWNTINLERSH
+1774 IQLNVWNTINLERSN
-1789 RKGEIRVNNR
+1789 RKGEIMVNKKDPVR
-1799 DAVKGEAPK
+1799 GEAP
-1808 SRKNQHVDLNLK
+1808 NLHVDLNLK

-1832 RLARAAAL
+1832 RLARSAAL

-1853 MGTPVLREENAM
+1853 MGTPILREENAQ
-1865 RSSNVAMFQDHPC
+1865 RSSNVAMFQEHPC

-1940 SQLTNEIPDPESLE
+1940 
-1954 NPSDQSEKALLVN
+1954 SEKALLVN

-2092 IKDVVVD
+2092 IKDVMVD
-2099 GVELHLVE
+2099 GLDLHLVE
-2107 DALNSPTILQCSAAK
+2107 DALNSPQILQCSAAK

>member
-1 MGSQRSARPGRTALL
+1 MSGCHYPSPTPPERDRRYQHKVSL
-16 VAGLL
+16 V
-21 VALWQR
+21 VR
-27 CAASCPEKDLEDRE
+27 YFMIPC
-41 EEANIVLT
+41 NICL
-49 GTVDEIINM
+49 
-58 DPVHNT
+58 
-64 YSCKVRVWRYLK
+64 
-76 GKSNVNREILLDGGN
+76 ILLATSTL
-91 KVMIGGF
+91 GF
-98 GNPGI
+98 A
-103 CDNQVATGDTRI
+103 VLL
-115 FFLNPSPQSMGPEH
+115 FLN
-129 KNELMLNSSLMRITL
+129 NY
-144 RNLEDVEHCVED
+144 
-156 KPPHFTPVQPPDGCR
+156 KPPHFTPAQPPDGCR
-171 GMLCGFGAVCERD
+171 GKLCGFGAVCERD
-184 PTDPA
+184 PTDQA
-189 KAECVCKRVDCPS
+189 QAECVCKRAECPS

-246 SEVTCSYGSTCVQS
+246 SEVKCSYGSTCVQS
-260 SDGLSAKCMC
+260 TDGLAAKCMC

-279 KTVCGSDGKDYR
+279 ETVCGSDGKDYR

-297 QHACKNQKNIR
+297 QHACKSQKNIR
-308 VQYQGP
+308 VHSQGH
-314 CDPCKDNENSLSQ
+314 CDPCKDSENSLST
-327 MCRVEAITRQPLRFG
+327 MCRVEAHTRQTLMFG
-342 LPESCTSDD
+342 QPESCPPDR

-357 DGQTYN
+357 DGKTYP
-363 SECAMRSTGLQ
+363 SECAMTARGIQ
-374 KGIKLRKIHAGRC
+374 KGLKLRKIHAGRC
-387 RRLDDC
+387 RRLEDC
-393 QEECLFNAVCLVE
+393 KEECLFNAVCLVE
-406 QLSSRCSCD
+406 QLSARCSCE
-415 PIECDGTY
+415 PIECGGVY
-423 KPVCGR
+423 KPTCGT
-429 DGHTYINDCN
+429 DGHTYTNDCI
-439 RRRAEC
+439 RRKAEC
-445 MNKVLIPI
+445 LSKSLIPI
-453 KHPGPCDL
+453 RHPGPCDL
-461 SIPSPCL
+461 NIPSPCL
-468 DKVCD
+468 DKQCE

-480 KNNEP
+480 KNDEP
-485 VCECPEACPQTSD
+485 VCECPEACAQISD
-498 PVCGSDG
+498 PVCGSNG

-521 QRAIHIQHK
+521 QKFIQIQHK
-530 GPCDET
+530 GPCDES

-544 ICDAQSGQC
+544 ICDAQSKQC
-553 VCASECVE
+553 VCTSECVD

-583 ACKEQMDLRVVS
+583 ACKEQMDLRVIN

-606 CAWGARCVQNKCE
+606 CAWGSRCVQNKCE
-619 CPQCSG
+619 CPQCLG
-625 EPLSTVCGS
+625 EAFMPVCGS
-634 DGTTYNNECELR
+634 DGSTYDNKCELGVI
-646 TSSCMQKR
+646 SCMQKR
-654 RIDVAR
+654 RIDVAKT
-660 LGSCDEDCGSGGSG
+660 GSCDEDCGSGGSG
-674 SGVEGCEQ
+674 SGVESCEQ
-682 DRCRMF
+682 DRCRTF

-697 DDRCV
+697 EDRCV
-702 CDFTCQSVPN
+702 CDFSCQSVPH
-712 NPVCGSDGKNY
+712 NPVCGSNGKNY
-723 SNECELKKAR
+723 SNECELKKSR
-733 CEKQEHLL
+733 CENQEHLL
-741 IQNQGHCAAI
+741 IQNQGPCAVI
-751 SATSLPEPTALQHC
+751 SATSLPVLKAPQHC
-765 SLSVYGCCH
+765 SVSVYGCCS
-774 DNATAAL
+774 DNMTAAS

-793 CNVYGSY
+793 CNPYGSY
-800 KGTCDPVTAQCSCKP
+800 KGTCDPASGQCSCKP

-882 SKMGMNGCDKGPD
+882 SKMGMNGCDKGPE

-901 ELVCSYGATCIE
+901 ELVCSFGASCIE

-931 KTKVCGSDGVTYAD
+931 KSKVCGSDGVTYAD

-953 CRQDKDITVQH
+953 CRQDKDITVLH

-972 TEPADRPT
+972 SEPAERPT
-980 PNPLATTPSPTA
+980 PNPFTTTPSSNAAASITTA
-992 AATITTTATFSH
+992 APIPTNMVWAI
-1004 NRVEAL
+1004 

-1015 AEVETDER
+1015 AETETTQR
-1023 PPATTPYST
+1023 PPATTTSFSAPNHNRSR
-1032 PTQKQANHRHSIHI
+1032 ANDHHHPDIHI
-1046 QPQPQST
+1046 KPPPST
-1053 AAAAAAA
+1053 TASSRS
-1060 TTSSPRSSKIP
+1060 SSPP
-1071 PPLRDP
+1071 P
-1077 SAALNSFEGSGSGD
+1077 SAAVSSFEGSGSGE
-1091 PSGDYQTEE
+1091 PSGDDQTEE
-1100 EEELEEEVGSG
+1100 EDEPELEPGSG
-1111 IPPEA
+1111 VPTEA
-1116 SGAEEPVGPTVA
+1116 SGAEETVGTTLA
-1128 STTLPT
+1128 STTVPSP
-1134 AEDRSSCDNKEFGCC
+1134 EVRSSCDNTEFGCC
-1149 PDGKTPASTPEGANC
+1149 PDGKTPSNTPEGANC
-1164 PSTMRFNGFLHL
+1164 PSTMRFSGFLHL

-1200 TARSIESALNELFRK
+1200 TARSIESALNDLFRK

-1233 NSILAFVEAHFKPDT
+1233 NSILAFVEAHFRPDT
-1248 RYTVEDIEGAL
+1248 RYTVEDIEGSL
-1259 LKQLKASTDT
+1259 LKQLKASKETS
-1269 GIAVKKPEDENIR
+1269 IAVKKPEDENIR
-1282 ITNYGLSSVPFFTTT
+1282 FTNYGLSTTT
-1297 TTTTTASVTTASVT
+1297 TTTSSVT
-1311 TAAPTTTTTTTT
+1311 TAAPTTATTTT
-1323 RLPTTSPY
+1323 RPPPTSPY
-1331 VTRRPPGTT
+1331 ITRRPPGTT
-1340 RRPYNGRRTTTT
+1340 RRRTTTT
-1352 SAPVT
+1352 SAPAT
-1357 TQPPTT
+1357 TPLLT
-1363 TAAVTTTT
+1363 TAAVTTTSQ
-1371 PLPATTV
+1371 PPATTV
-1378 AHARARLHPK
+1378 SHIRGKLHHKAH
-1388 VQKPCSSHPCL
+1388 KPCDSHPCL
-1399 HGGTCEDD
+1399 HGGTCEDE

-1460 SEMTGILLYNGQE
+1460 SEETGILLYNGQE

-1480 LALVNGRVEL
+1480 LALVNGHVEL

-1497 TGTLVSKVQINRGR
+1497 TGTVVSKVQINQGR

-1544 LNLDTHLFIGGV
+1544 LNLDTNLFIGGV
-1556 TEDMKADVRERTAV
+1556 TEEMKQDVKERTAV

-1576 CIRMLDVN
+1576 CIRLLDVN

-1594 GDSLYGSGVGEC
+1594 GNSLYGSGVGEC

-1631 CKCSKGFWGPTCAD
+1631 CKCSRGFWGPTCAD

-1669 KCECPTGREGRHCE
+1669 KCECPMGREGRHCE

-1688 RGAYMPLF
+1688 RGAYLPLF
-1696 NGDSYVEL
+1696 NGDSYLEL
-1704 KGLYLYGHDLRQK
+1704 KGLHLYGHDLRQK
-1717 LSMTVVLMANDSNG
+1717 VSMTVVLMANDSNG
-1731 LIFYNG
+1731 VIFYNG
-1737 QKSDG
+1737 QKTDG

-1774 IQLNVWNTINLERSH
+1774 IQLNVWNTINLERSN
-1789 RKGEIRVNNR
+1789 RKGEIMVNKKDPVR
-1799 DAVKGEAPK
+1799 GEAP
-1808 SRKNQHVDLNLK
+1808 NLHVDLNLK

-1832 RLARAAAL
+1832 SLARVAAL

-1853 MGTPVLREENAM
+1853 MGTPILREENAQ
-1865 RSSNVAMFQDHPC
+1865 RSSNVAMFQHHPC
-1878 SQEPCHNGG
+1878 SQDPCHNGG
-1887 RCNPQLDT
+1887 QCTPQLET
-1895 YECVC
+1895 YECLC
-1900 LSGFSGGHC
+1900 LNGFSGGHC

-1915 KSAGDTEAIAFD
+1915 KSAGETEAVAFD

-1940 SQLTNEIPDPESLE
+1940 
-1954 NPSDQSEKALLVN
+1954 SEKALLVN

-1973 RTEATQG
+1973 RTEATHG

-2021 RVNTNRWIRIK
+2021 RVDTNRWIRIK

-2047 AAVTGS
+2047 AAITGS
-2053 SPLAATQLDT
+2053 SPLASTQLDT

-2069 GGLEELAVTRR
+2069 GGLEELAVARR

-2107 DALNSPTILQCSAAK
+2107 DALNSPKILHCSAAK

>member
-1 MGSQRSARPGRTALL
+1 MAGLL

-21 VALWQR
+21 VALCGQ
-27 CAASCPEKDLEDRE
+27 CQTGCPERNLEERE

-76 GKSNVNREILLDGGN
+76 GKSNINREILLDGGN
-91 KVMIGGF
+91 KLMICGF

-115 FFLNPSPQSMGPEH
+115 FFLNPAPEYMGPEH

-144 RNLEDVEHCVED
+144 RNLEDVEQCVED
-156 KPPHFTPVQPPDGCR
+156 KPPHFTLAQPPDGCR
-171 GMLCGFGAVCERD
+171 GMLCGFGAVCERNPSD
-184 PTDPA
+184 PS

-220 LEKAQCN
+220 LEKAQCIN
-227 TQRRIKVLRKGPC
+227 QRRIKVLRKGPC

-246 SEVTCSYGSTCVQS
+246 SEVRCSYGSTCVQS
-260 SDGLSAKCMC
+260 SDGMSAKCMC
-270 PLGCEGKAE
+270 PLSCEGKQE

-291 NECELH
+291 NQCELH
-297 QHACKNQKNIR
+297 QHACQNQKNIR
-308 VQYQGP
+308 VQYQGH
-314 CDPCKDNENSLSQ
+314 CDPCRDSENSLNSR
-327 MCRVEAITRQPLRFG
+327 CRVDGLTRQPLLYS
-342 LPESCTSDD
+342 LPESCPLGT
-351 EPLCAS
+351 EPVCAS
-357 DGQTYN
+357 DGHTYT
-363 SECAMRSTGLQ
+363 SECAMTSTGMQ
-374 KGIKLRKIHAGRC
+374 KGIKLTKVHVGRC
-387 RRLDDC
+387 ARHELC
-393 QEECLFNAVCLVE
+393 KEECLFNAVCVVE
-406 QLSSRCSCD
+406 QLRAHCSCD

-423 KPVCGR
+423 HPVCGK
-429 DGHTYINDCN
+429 DGRAYTNDCV
-439 RRRAEC
+439 RRKAEC
-445 MNKVLIPI
+445 QSRTFIPV
-453 KHPGPCDL
+453 KHQGPCDL
-461 SIPSPCL
+461 NVPSPCI

-512 EMRAMGCAL
+512 EMRAMSCAL
-521 QRAIHIQHK
+521 QKAIHIQHK
-530 GPCDET
+530 GPCDEA

-553 VCASECVE
+553 VCPSECIE

-595 QGECKTCGSTV
+595 QGECKTCGSVV
-606 CAWGARCVQNKCE
+606 CAWGSRCVQNKCE
-619 CPQCSG
+619 CPQCPD
-625 EPLSTVCGS
+625 EPLSPVCGG
-634 DGTTYNNECELR
+634 DGITYDSECLLR
-646 TSSCMQKR
+646 LGSCLQKR
-654 RIDVAR
+654 RIEVAKP
-660 LGSCDEDCGSGGSG
+660 GSCDEDCGSGGSG
-674 SGVEGCEQ
+674 SGVESCEQ
-682 DRCRMF
+682 DRCRVF

-697 DDRCV
+697 EDRCV
-702 CDFTCQSVPN
+702 CDFTCQNVPHN
-712 NPVCGSDGKNY
+712 LVCGSDGKNY

-733 CEKQEHLL
+733 CEKQEHLQ
-741 IQNQGHCAAI
+741 IQTQGPCAAI
-751 SATSLPEPTALQHC
+751 AATPASALSEPLHC
-765 SLSVYGCCH
+765 SLSAYGCCS
-774 DNATAAL
+774 DNVTAAL
-781 GVGLAGCPSTCQ
+781 GVGQAGCPSTCQ

-800 KGTCDPVTAQCSCKP
+800 KGTCDPATGQCSCKP

-848 DATGSVRDDCEQ
+848 DPAGSVRDDCEQ

-882 SKMGMNGCDKGPD
+882 SKMGMSGCDHGPE
-895 APTSCE
+895 APTSCDD
-901 ELVCSYGATCIE
+901 LVCSYGATCIE
-913 VNDQAHCECP
+913 LNDQAHCECP
-923 SPDCDEKN
+923 SPDCEEKN
-931 KTKVCGSDGVTYAD
+931 KSKVCGSDGVTYAD

-972 TEPADRPT
+972 SEPGERPT
-980 PNPLATTPSPTA
+980 PNPSATTPSSITTY
-992 AATITTTATFSH
+992 ATIPP
-1004 NRVEAL
+1004 NLVYGI

-1015 AEVETDER
+1015 DNVDMTTEN
-1023 PPATTPYST
+1023 PPATTPFSTTAHAIRTHPRSQPIGPT
-1032 PTQKQANHRHSIHI
+1032 PTSPSRSGQVLS
-1046 QPQPQST
+1046 
-1053 AAAAAAA
+1053 AAAF
-1060 TTSSPRSSKIP
+1060 
-1071 PPLRDP
+1071 D
-1077 SAALNSFEGSGSGD
+1077 GSGSGE
-1091 PSGDYQTEE
+1091 PSGDDTSEE
-1100 EEELEEEVGSG
+1100 EEENEPGSG
-1111 IPPEA
+1111 VPTKTRRE
-1116 SGAEEPVGPTVA
+1116 EEPVGPTLA
-1128 STTLPT
+1128 STTVPT
-1134 AEDRSSCDNKEFGCC
+1134 AEDRSSCDNSEFGCC
-1149 PDGKTPASTPEGANC
+1149 PDGTTAASNAEGTNC
-1164 PSTMRFNGFLHL
+1164 PFTTKFSGFLHL
-1176 DQVEGQEIFY
+1176 DQVEGQEVFY

-1215 SEVHK
+1215 SDVHK

-1233 NSILAFVEAHFKPDT
+1233 RSILAFVEAHFKPGT
-1248 RYTVEDIEGAL
+1248 KHSVEDIERAL
-1259 LKQLKASTDT
+1259 LKQLKTSKDT
-1269 GIAVKKPEDENIR
+1269 SIAVKKPEDQNIR
-1282 ITNYGLSSVPFFTTT
+1282 FNYSLPSIPFFIT
-1297 TTTTTASVTTASVT
+1297 TTTTTASVTTP
-1311 TAAPTTTTTTTT
+1311 APLTTT
-1323 RLPTTSPY
+1323 RPPPTSAY

-1340 RRPYNGRRTTTT
+1340 RRPFSTRRTTTA
-1352 SAPVT
+1352 SPVT
-1357 TQPPTT
+1357 ATPR
-1363 TAAVTTTT
+1363 VTTTT
-1371 PLPATTV
+1371 KPTTTTTPAATIRSRV
-1378 AHARARLHPK
+1378 RSHPAS
-1388 VQKPCSSHPCL
+1388 QKPCDSHPCQ
-1399 HGGTCEDD
+1399 HGGTCEND
-1407 GNDFSC
+1407 GADFTC

-1420 GSVCEKVIKYFIP
+1420 GAVCERVIRYFIP
-1433 SFGGQSYLAFQTMS
+1433 SFGGDSFLAFHTMS
-1447 AYHTV
+1447 AYHTL
-1452 RIAMEFRA
+1452 RIAMEFRT
-1460 SEMTGILLYNGQE
+1460 SEMTGILLYNGQDN
-1473 GKKDFIS
+1473 KKDFIS

-1497 TGTLVSKVQINRGR
+1497 TGTVVSKVQVEQGR
-1511 WHQLVVTR
+1511 WHHLVVNR
-1519 NRRNAMLSVDNE
+1519 SRRNAMLSVDNE
-1531 PHIEGESPRGTDG
+1531 PHVEGESPRGTDG
-1544 LNLDTHLFIGGV
+1544 LNLDTSLFIGGV
-1556 TEDMKADVRERTAV
+1556 TLEMKPDVKERTGV
-1570 ATGLVG
+1570 DKGLVG
-1576 CIRMLDVN
+1576 CIRLLDVN

-1594 GDSLYGSGVGEC
+1594 GDSLFGSGVGEC
-1606 GNNPCQPNPCK
+1606 GNNPCLPNPCK
-1617 NGAACQ
+1617 NSATCQ

-1631 CKCSKGFWGPTCAD
+1631 CKCTKGFWGPTCAD
-1645 VHDPCEPNRCHPS
+1645 DHDPCEPNRCHPS
-1658 SQCQALPEGGY
+1658 SQCQPLPEGGY
-1669 KCECPTGREGRHCE
+1669 KCECPMGREGKHCE
-1683 KVAER
+1683 KVSER
-1688 RGAYMPLF
+1688 SGAYMPLF
-1696 NGDSYVEL
+1696 NGDSFLEL
-1704 KGLYLYGHDLRQK
+1704 KGLHLYGHDLRQK
-1717 LSMTVVLMANDSNG
+1717 VSMTVVLMANDSNG

-1747 SLSLNNGILEFRYD
+1747 SLALNNGILEFRYD
-1761 LGKGPATIRSKEP
+1761 LGKGPATIRSSQP
-1774 IQLNVWNTINLERSH
+1774 IQLNVWNTINLERSN
-1789 RKGEIRVNNR
+1789 RKGEIMVNKKDPVR
-1799 DAVKGEAPK
+1799 GEAP
-1808 SRKNQHVDLNLK
+1808 NLHVDLNLK
-1820 ESLFVGGAPDYS
+1820 ESVFVGGAPDYS
-1832 RLARAAAL
+1832 RLARGAAL
-1840 TEGFKGTIQKIIL
+1840 TEGFKGTIQQIIL
-1853 MGTPVLREENAM
+1853 MGTPILREENAL

-1878 SQEPCHNGG
+1878 SQVPCDNGG
-1887 RCNPQLDT
+1887 RCNPQLDN

-1900 LSGFSGGHC
+1900 LSGFSGASC

-1915 KSAGDTEAIAFD
+1915 KSAGETEAIAFD

-1940 SQLTNEIPDPESLE
+1940 
-1954 NPSDQSEKALLVN
+1954 SEKALLVN

-2021 RVNTNRWIRIK
+2021 RVDTNRWIRIK

-2069 GGLEELAVTRR
+2069 GGLEELSVARR

-2087 GFVGC
+2087 GFLGC

-2107 DALNSPTILQCSAAK
+2107 DALNSPQILHCPAA

>member
-1 MGSQRSARPGRTALL
+1 MGSHRTVRAGRTALL
-16 VAGLL
+16 LAGLL
-21 VALWQR
+21 VAL
-27 CAASCPEKDLEDRE
+27 CAAICPEKDLEDRE
-41 EEANIVLT
+41 EEANVVLT

-115 FFLNPSPQSMGPEH
+115 FFLNPALDSMGPEH

-156 KPPHFTPVQPPDGCR
+156 KPPHFTPAQPPDGCR

-184 PTDPA
+184 PTDQA
-189 KAECVCKRVDCPS
+189 KAECVCKRMECPS

-227 TQRRIKVLRKGPC
+227 AQRRIKVLRKGPC

-246 SEVTCSYGSTCVQS
+246 TEVTCSYGSTCVQS
-260 SDGLSAKCMC
+260 TDGLSAKCMC
-270 PLGCEGKAE
+270 PLGCEGKPE
-279 KTVCGSDGKDYR
+279 ETVCGSDGKDYR

-297 QHACKNQKNIR
+297 QHACKSQKNIR
-308 VQYQGP
+308 VQYQRP
-314 CDPCKDNENSLSQ
+314 CDPCKDSENSLSTI
-327 MCRVEAITRQPLRFG
+327 CRVMTKSRETLTFG
-342 LPESCTSDD
+342 LPESCPPER

-357 DGQTYN
+357 DGETYP
-363 SECAMRSTGLQ
+363 SECAMTARGMQ
-374 KGIKLRKIHAGRC
+374 KGIQLRKIYAGRC
-387 RRLDDC
+387 RRLEEC
-393 QEECLFNAVCLVE
+393 KEECLFNAVCLVD
-406 QLSSRCSCD
+406 QLNARCSCD

-423 KPVCGR
+423 KPVCGKDSR
-429 DGHTYINDCN
+429 TYSNDCM
-439 RRRAEC
+439 RRKAEC
-445 MNKVLIPI
+445 LSKTLIPI
-453 KHPGPCDL
+453 RHPGPCDL
-461 SIPSPCL
+461 NVPSPCL
-468 DKVCD
+468 DKLCE
-473 HGAVCVV
+473 HGAMCVV
-480 KNNEP
+480 QNNEP
-485 VCECPEACPQTSD
+485 VCECPEACAQISD
-498 PVCGSDG
+498 PVCGSNG

-521 QRAIHIQHK
+521 QKSIHIKHI
-530 GPCDET
+530 GPCDEA

-544 ICDAQSGQC
+544 ICDAQSRQC
-553 VCASECVE
+553 VCTSECVE
-561 SHQPVCGSD
+561 THQPVCGSD
-570 GTTYNSECELHVR
+570 GETYNSECELHVR
-583 ACKEQMDLRVVS
+583 ACKEQIDLRVNS
-595 QGECKTCGSTV
+595 QGECKTCGSNV

-619 CPQCSG
+619 CPQCLG
-625 EPLSTVCGS
+625 EAFSPVCGS
-634 DGTTYNNECELR
+634 DGTTYNNKCDLLV
-646 TSSCMQKR
+646 SSCMQKK
-654 RIDVAR
+654 RIVVAKP
-660 LGSCDEDCGSGGSG
+660 GSCDEDCGSGGSG
-674 SGVEGCEQ
+674 SGVESCGQ
-682 DRCRMF
+682 DRCRIF

-697 DDRCV
+697 EDRCV
-702 CDFTCQSVPN
+702 CDFTCQSVPH

-741 IQNQGHCAAI
+741 IQNQGPCAVI
-751 SATSLPEPTALQHC
+751 SATSLPELKVPQHC
-765 SLSVYGCCH
+765 SLSVYGCCS
-774 DNATAAL
+774 DNMTAAS

-800 KGTCDPVTAQCSCKP
+800 KGTCDPATAQCSCKP

-882 SKMGMNGCDKGPD
+882 SKMGMNGCDKGPE

-901 ELVCSYGATCIE
+901 ELVCSFGASCIE
-913 VNDQAHCECP
+913 ENGQAHCECP

-972 TEPADRPT
+972 SELAERPT
-980 PNPLATTPSPTA
+980 PNPLTTTPSSTA
-992 AATITTTATFSH
+992 AVSITTAAPFPTNMVWAI
-1004 NRVEAL
+1004 

-1015 AEVETDER
+1015 AETETTQR
-1023 PPATTPYST
+1023 PPVTSPFST
-1032 PTQKQANHRHSIHI
+1032 PIHNHVQVNQHIHIHI
-1046 QPQPQST
+1046 QPPRST
-1053 AAAAAAA
+1053 AAS
-1060 TTSSPRSSKIP
+1060 TTSSRSGP
-1071 PPLRDP
+1071 VP
-1077 SAALNSFEGSGSGD
+1077 SAAVSSFEGSGSGD
-1091 PSGDYQTEE
+1091 PSGDDQVEE
-1100 EEELEEEVGSG
+1100 EDEQELGSG
-1111 IPPEA
+1111 IPTEA
-1116 SGAEEPVGPTVA
+1116 SGAEETVGPTLA
-1128 STTLPT
+1128 STTVPT
-1134 AEDRSSCDNKEFGCC
+1134 AEDRSSCDNTEFGCC
-1149 PDGKTPASTPEGANC
+1149 PDGKTPSNTPEGTNC
-1164 PSTMRFNGFLHL
+1164 PSLHAPASFWDTSPSATMRFSGFLHL
-1176 DQVEGQEIFY
+1176 DRVEGQEIFY

-1220 DFMSVRVRNLAPS
+1220 DFMSVRIRNLAPS
-1233 NSILAFVEAHFKPDT
+1233 NSILAFVEAHFRPDT
-1248 RYTVEDIEGAL
+1248 RFTVEDIEGSL
-1259 LKQLKASTDT
+1259 LKQLKASKET

-1282 ITNYGLSSVPFFTTT
+1282 FTNYGLSTIPFFTT
-1297 TTTTTASVTTASVT
+1297 TTTTTASVTTAALT
-1311 TAAPTTTTTTTT
+1311 TTTTTTTT
-1323 RLPTTSPY
+1323 RPPPTSPY
-1331 VTRRPPGTT
+1331 ITRRPPSTT
-1340 RRPYNGRRTTTT
+1340 RRRTTTT

-1357 TQPPTT
+1357 TPLLT
-1363 TAAVTTTT
+1363 TAAITTT
-1371 PLPATTV
+1371 PPPPATTI
-1378 AHARARLHPK
+1378 AHFRGKLHHK
-1388 VQKPCSSHPCL
+1388 AHKPCDSHPCL

-1460 SEMTGILLYNGQE
+1460 SETTGILLYNGQE

-1497 TGTLVSKVQINRGR
+1497 TGTVVSKVQISQGR

-1556 TEDMKADVRERTAV
+1556 PEEMKQDVKERTAV

-1576 CIRMLDVN
+1576 CIRLLDVN

-1594 GDSLYGSGVGEC
+1594 GNSLYGSGVGEC

-1631 CKCSKGFWGPTCAD
+1631 CQCSRGFWGPTCAD

-1669 KCECPTGREGRHCE
+1669 KCECPMGREGRHCE

-1688 RGAYMPLF
+1688 RGAYMPQF
-1696 NGDSYVEL
+1696 NGDSYLEL
-1704 KGLYLYGHDLRQK
+1704 KGLHLYGHDLRQK
-1717 LSMTVVLMANDSNG
+1717 VSMTVVLMANDSNG
-1731 LIFYNG
+1731 VIFYNG

-1774 IQLNVWNTINLERSH
+1774 IQLNVWNTINLERSN
-1789 RKGEIRVNNR
+1789 RKGEIMVNKKDPVR
-1799 DAVKGEAPK
+1799 GEAPK
-1808 SRKNQHVDLNLK
+1808 SRKNLHVDLNLK
-1820 ESLFVGGAPDYS
+1820 ETLFVGGAPDYS
-1832 RLARAAAL
+1832 RLARVAAL

-1853 MGTPVLREENAM
+1853 MGTPILREENAL
-1865 RSSNVAMFQDHPC
+1865 RSSNIAMFQHHPC
-1878 SQEPCHNGG
+1878 SQDPCHNGG
-1887 RCNPQLDT
+1887 HCTPQLDT

-1915 KSAGDTEAIAFD
+1915 KSAGETEAVAFD

-1940 SQLTNEIPDPESLE
+1940 SQLTNEIPD
-1954 NPSDQSEKALLVN
+1954 EKALLVN

-2021 RVNTNRWIRIK
+2021 RVDTNRWIRIK

-2047 AAVTGS
+2047 AAITGS

-2069 GGLEELAVTRR
+2069 GGLEELAVARR

-2107 DALNSPTILQCSAAK
+2107 DALNSPKILHCSAAK